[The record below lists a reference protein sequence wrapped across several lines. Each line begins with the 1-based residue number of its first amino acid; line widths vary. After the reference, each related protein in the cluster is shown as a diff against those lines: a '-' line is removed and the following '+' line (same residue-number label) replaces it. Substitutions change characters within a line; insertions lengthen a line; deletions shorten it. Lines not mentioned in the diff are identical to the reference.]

1 MENIQTYKYKDKNYK
16 LSDFQEGVGDGWEEY
31 RTALKDEEKN
41 RDALNQAYN
50 YMLDGIANGTITIKN
65 GNFYTTDKNILDNKN
80 IFGQVTYYLKSQ
92 LGKSEEYISPEE
104 KRKVDFSN
112 DAFRKNFN
120 NYVFNSDDFN
130 LNDFIEL
137 DPLDEKTGK
146 RGTVN
151 RINAIKE
158 YIDQIDFDRDF
169 KNLDEPTKARY
180 QKYIENAKKAISDN
194 NISSNEYLDLSRLF
208 GYSGSWDKIFT
219 TEETQTTL
227 NEEKKSAQKDSTQL
241 TRQQMLDNFMVN
253 EIPEF
258 TGQEESYWV
267 NPNIKLDPK
276 YTRTVIDI
284 LANMS
289 NDDIVRSLNIL
300 NDHQDADFNKISYF
314 KEAAKKM
321 KLNGARISFP
331 TNKQSRYMLMQVL
344 KNRNLLTDLGNGNYM
359 YYSNKSPY
367 ALIWDSVQKKLYK
380 KAARNVEYIV
390 KNKLNEFN
398 QTNGNTEG
406 SWYKK
411 YQQQDNTSEVESA
424 KNGGVLKA
432 SGGLNFNLAVGNNEN
447 KNIKLPNGLTI
458 QLLSSINPAKLPD
471 GGFDD
476 FNQAVIYNDEDL
488 LDSNRLKRVW
498 NKETGKY
505 ELEKRGDQ
513 AATDNISTG
522 NKLYD
527 VEGVEGS
534 QEKDENLY
542 KVSWNENWIN
552 RLMNNPKLAE
562 AFARRYMALNE
573 ATDKEQSKNWFN
585 QDGSFNYENFKK
597 QIPTNNG
604 KLFVWSD
611 GLNGIGHDV
620 YAGRVY
626 GIATGDGSVKYY
638 NHIPEGWQVSGD
650 KIKFDDITNL
660 YMLTPKSGEQKVEN
674 QDQVGELIPGKEN
687 IGDLNIKN
695 PYDDRSKENSLA
707 LLRLLRT
714 LDNNRKNANILR
726 NGITLKQYD
735 TYETY
740 SPIKGAYSIKSTLA
754 NQAADIQSR
763 MANQGFVYWK
773 QQALAN
779 SLAQSQADQYNE
791 KGIASDVQERQ
802 RTEAISRELQERN
815 LARRQQVADKNI
827 YESALYR
834 QQLASIDA
842 SRNMKD
848 HESWNTYLKQIE
860 EQLRSDRVDKQNKYE
875 DYIQKVIAGRVA
887 EKYTDKINAIQAKF
901 DAWAAENPQIA
912 KEPALLA
919 VAPEYQEYKRAMKNL
934 QNMQAADLAEVYMS
948 TTGEQIIPSNSYIW
962 KKALDKI
969 LNRTILNKNGG
980 ILIPKNKFLK

>member
-16 LSDFQEGVGDGWEEY
+16 LSDFQENVGDGWEEY

-50 YMLDGIANGTITIKN
+50 YMLDGIANGTVTIKN
-65 GNFYTTDKNILDNKN
+65 GNFYTTDQNILDNKD

-92 LGKSEEYISPEE
+92 LGKTKEYISPEE

-146 RGTVN
+146 RGTTN

-158 YIDQIDFDRDF
+158 YLDQIDFDRDF
-169 KNLDEPTKARY
+169 KNLDEPTRARY
-180 QKYIENAKKAISDN
+180 QKYIENARKAISDN
-194 NISSNEYLDLSRLF
+194 TISSNEYLDLSRLF
-208 GYSGSWDKIFT
+208 GYGGSWDKIFT
-219 TEETQTTL
+219 TEGTLTTPSQEETPTQEAPAQQTP
-227 NEEKKSAQKDSTQL
+227 QQL
-241 TRQQMLDNFMVN
+241 LDNFMVS

-258 TGQEESYWV
+258 TGQESEYELNTPKFGRYTFQIWENIMKNINNKDLV
-267 NPNIKLDPK
+267 RMMDLLNNNPNINLSNMK
-276 YTRTVIDI
+276 YVVESAKKTG
-284 LANMS
+284 
-289 NDDIVRSLNIL
+289 
-300 NDHQDADFNKISYF
+300 
-314 KEAAKKM
+314 AAK
-321 KLNGARISFP
+321 LRIAYP
-331 TNKQSRYMLMQVL
+331 NNAQSRSFVL
-344 KNRNLLTDLGNGNYM
+344 NTMKYRNLLTKIGDGLYM
-359 YYSNKSPY
+359 YYSNRSPY
-367 ALIWDSVQKKLYK
+367 ALIWDEKQNKLYK

-390 KNKLNEFN
+390 KSKLNEFN

-411 YQQQDNTSEVESA
+411 YQQPDNTSEVESA

-432 SGGLNFNLAVGNNEN
+432 SGGLNFNLAVGNNTS
-447 KNIKLPNGLTI
+447 KDLKLPNGLTI
-458 QLLSSINPAKLPD
+458 PLLSGINPAKLPE

-476 FNQAVIYNDEDL
+476 FNQAVTYDDEDL
-488 LDSNRLKRVW
+488 LDSKRLKRVW

-505 ELEKRGDQ
+505 ELTERGDQ

-527 VEGVEGS
+527 VEGVDGS

-552 RLMNNPKLAE
+552 RLMNDPKLAE
-562 AFARRYMALNE
+562 AYVRRYISLNGVNG
-573 ATDKEQSKNWFN
+573 DKFKQLWFN
-585 QDGSFNYENFKK
+585 PDDTFNHENFKK
-597 QIPTNNG
+597 AIPRGDKNIHI
-604 KLFVWSD
+604 WSE
-611 GLNGIGHDV
+611 GLNGTGHDV
-620 YAGRVY
+620 YAGRMY
-626 GIATGDGSVKYY
+626 GIATGDGGVKYY
-638 NHIPEGWQVSGD
+638 KNIPEGWQVTGD
-650 KIKFDDITNL
+650 KIKYDDITNL
-660 YMLTPKSGEQKVEN
+660 YMLTPKSEEQQVTD
-674 QDQVGELIPGKEN
+674 QDKTEKKIQDEDN
-687 IGDLNIKN
+687 IEDLKIQN
-695 PYDDRSKENSLA
+695 PYDDRTKENSLA
-707 LLRLLRT
+707 LLRLIRT
-714 LDNNRKNANILR
+714 LDNNIKNAGILK
-726 NGITLKQYD
+726 NGTTLKQYD
-735 TYETY
+735 TYATY
-740 SPIKGAYSIKSTLA
+740 TPIEGAYSIKSTLA

-763 MANQGFVYWK
+763 MANQGFVDWK

-827 YESALYR
+827 DENALYR

-848 HESWNTYLKQIE
+848 HESWDTYLKQIE
-860 EQLRSDRVDKQNKYE
+860 EQMRSDRMDKQNKYE

-912 KEPALLA
+912 KEPTLLA
-919 VAPEYQEYKRAMKNL
+919 AAPEYQEYKIAMKNL
-934 QNMQAADLAEVYMS
+934 QNMQAANLAEVYMS
-948 TTGEQIIPSNSYIW
+948 TTGEQPIPRNPHIW
-962 KKALDKI
+962 DKALKI
-969 LNRTILNKNGG
+969 LNHTTLSKNGG
-980 ILIPKNKFLK
+980 VLIPKKKFLK

>member
-50 YMLDGIANGTITIKN
+50 YMLDGIANGTVTIKN
-65 GNFYTTDKNILDNKN
+65 GNFYTTDQNILNNKD

-130 LNDFIEL
+130 LNDFVEL
-137 DPLDEKTGK
+137 DPLDEKTEK

-158 YIDQIDFDRDF
+158 YLDQIDFDRDF
-169 KNLDEPTKARY
+169 KNLDESTKARY

-194 NISSNEYLDLSRLF
+194 TISSNEYLDLSRLF
-208 GYSGSWDKIFT
+208 GYGGQWNKIFT
-219 TEETQTTL
+219 TEGTL
-227 NEEKKSAQKDSTQL
+227 EEPDKEKKPARENLEQRTP
-241 TRQQMLDNFMVN
+241 QQMLDNFMVN

-258 TGQEESYWV
+258 TGQESEYELNTPKFGKYTFQIWENIMKNINNKDLV
-267 NPNIKLDPK
+267 RIMDLLNDNPNINLSNMK
-276 YTRTVIDI
+276 YVVESAKKTG
-284 LANMS
+284 
-289 NDDIVRSLNIL
+289 
-300 NDHQDADFNKISYF
+300 
-314 KEAAKKM
+314 AAK
-321 KLNGARISFP
+321 LRIAYP
-331 TNKQSRYMLMQVL
+331 NNAQSRSFVL
-344 KNRNLLTDLGNGNYM
+344 NTMKYRNLLTKIRDGLYM
-359 YYSNKSPY
+359 YYSNRSPY
-367 ALIWDSVQKKLYK
+367 ALIWDEKQNKLYK

-390 KNKLNEFN
+390 KSKLNEFN

-411 YQQQDNTSEVESA
+411 YQQPDNASEVESA

-432 SGGLNFNLAVGNNEN
+432 SGGLNFNLAVGNNED
-447 KNIKLPNGLTI
+447 KNIKLPNGLI
-458 QLLSSINPAKLPD
+458 IPLLSSINPAKLPE

-505 ELEKRGDQ
+505 ELTKRGDQ

-562 AFARRYMALNE
+562 AYARRYISLNGVNG
-573 ATDKEQSKNWFN
+573 DKFKQLWFN
-585 QDGSFNYENFKK
+585 PDDTFNHENFKK
-597 QIPTNNG
+597 AIPRGDENIHI
-604 KLFVWSD
+604 WSE
-611 GLNGIGHDV
+611 GLNGTGHDV

-638 NHIPEGWQVSGD
+638 NHIPEGWQVTGD

-660 YMLTPKSGEQKVEN
+660 YMLTPKSGEQKVE
-674 QDQVGELIPGKEN
+674 DQTKKKIPSKEN
-687 IGDLNIKN
+687 IQDLNIKN

-707 LLRLLRT
+707 LLRLIKT
-714 LDNNRKNANILR
+714 LDNNRKNAGILR
-726 NGITLKQYD
+726 DGTTPKQYD

-740 SPIKGAYSIKSTLA
+740 APIKGAYSIKSTLA
-754 NQAADIQSR
+754 NQAANIRSQI
-763 MANQGFVYWK
+763 ANQGFVDWK

-815 LARRQQVADKNI
+815 LARRQEVADKNI
-827 YESALYR
+827 NESALYR

-848 HESWNTYLKQIE
+848 HESWDTYLKQIE

-875 DYIQKVIAGRVA
+875 ELIQKVIAGRVA

-901 DAWAAENPQIA
+901 DTWAAENPQIA

-919 VAPEYQEYKRAMKNL
+919 VAPEYKEYKRAMKNL
-934 QNMQAADLAEVYMS
+934 QNMRAADLAEVYMS
-948 TTGEQIIPSNSYIW
+948 TIGKQTIPNNSYIW
-962 KKALDKI
+962 KKALDNI

>member
-1 MENIQTYKYKDKNYK
+1 MENIQTYKYKNKNYK
-16 LSDFQEGVGDGWEEY
+16 LSDFQENVGDGWEEY

-41 RDALNQAYN
+41 RDTLNQAYN
-50 YMLDGIANGTITIKN
+50 YMLDGIANGTVTIKN
-65 GNFYTTDKNILDNKN
+65 GNFYTTDQNILDNKD

-130 LNDFIEL
+130 LNDFVEL

-146 RGTVN
+146 RGTTN

-158 YIDQIDFDRDF
+158 YLDQIDFDRDF
-169 KNLDEPTKARY
+169 KNLDEPTKIRY

-194 NISSNEYLDLSRLF
+194 TISSNEYLDLSRLF
-208 GYSGSWDKIFT
+208 GYGGQWNKIFT
-219 TEETQTTL
+219 TEGTLSEPDKEETPAQEAPAQQTP
-227 NEEKKSAQKDSTQL
+227 
-241 TRQQMLDNFMVN
+241 QQMLDNFMVN

-258 TGQEESYWV
+258 TGQESEYELNTPKFGKYTFQIWENIMKNINNKDLV
-267 NPNIKLDPK
+267 RMMDLLNDNPNINLSNMK
-276 YTRTVIDI
+276 YVVESAKKTG
-284 LANMS
+284 
-289 NDDIVRSLNIL
+289 
-300 NDHQDADFNKISYF
+300 
-314 KEAAKKM
+314 AAK
-321 KLNGARISFP
+321 LRIAYP
-331 TNKQSRYMLMQVL
+331 DNAQSRSFVL
-344 KNRNLLTDLGNGNYM
+344 NTMKYRNLLTKIGDGLYM
-359 YYSNKSPY
+359 YYSNRSPY
-367 ALIWDSVQKKLYK
+367 ALIWDEKQNKLYK

-390 KNKLNEFN
+390 KSKLNEFN

-411 YQQQDNTSEVESA
+411 YQQPDNTSEVESA

-432 SGGLNFNLAVGNNEN
+432 QYGLNFNLAVGNNEN

-458 QLLSSINPAKLPD
+458 PLLSSINPAKLPK

-505 ELEKRGDQ
+505 ELAKRGDK
-513 AATDNISTG
+513 ATTDNISTG

-562 AFARRYMALNE
+562 AYVRRYISLNGVNG
-573 ATDKEQSKNWFN
+573 DKFKQLWFN
-585 QDGSFNYENFKK
+585 PDDTFNHENFKK
-597 QIPTNNG
+597 AIPRG
-604 KLFVWSD
+604 DEKIHIWSE
-611 GLNGIGHDV
+611 GLNGTGHDV

-626 GIATGDGSVKYY
+626 GIATGNGSVKYY

-674 QDQVGELIPGKEN
+674 QDQEGERIQGKEN
-687 IGDLNIKN
+687 IKDLNIKN

-707 LLRLLRT
+707 LLRLIKT

-726 NGITLKQYD
+726 NGTTLKQYD

-740 SPIKGAYSIKSTLA
+740 APIKGAYSIKSTLA

-763 MANQGFVYWK
+763 MANQGFIDWK

-815 LARRQQVADKNI
+815 LARRQEVADKNI
-827 YESALYR
+827 NESALYR

-848 HESWNTYLKQIE
+848 HESWDTYLKQIE

-919 VAPEYQEYKRAMKNL
+919 VAPEYQEYKRAIKNL

-948 TTGEQIIPSNSYIW
+948 TTGEQTIPSNSHIW
-962 KKALDKI
+962 KKALDNI

>member
-1 MENIQTYKYKDKNYK
+1 MENIQTYKYKNKNYK

-50 YMLDGIANGTITIKN
+50 YMLDGIANGTVTIKN
-65 GNFYTTDKNILDNKN
+65 GNFYTTDQNILNNKD

-158 YIDQIDFDRDF
+158 YLDQIDFDRDF

-194 NISSNEYLDLSRLF
+194 TISSNEYLDLSRLF
-208 GYSGSWDKIFT
+208 GYGGQWNKIFT
-219 TEETQTTL
+219 TEGTPAEPDKEETPEQQAPVQQT
-227 NEEKKSAQKDSTQL
+227 Q
-241 TRQQMLDNFMVN
+241 QQMLDNFMVN

-258 TGQEESYWV
+258 TGQESEYELNTPKFGRYTFQIWENIMKNINNKDLV
-267 NPNIKLDPK
+267 RMMDLLNDNPNINLSNMK
-276 YTRTVIDI
+276 YVVESAKKTG
-284 LANMS
+284 
-289 NDDIVRSLNIL
+289 
-300 NDHQDADFNKISYF
+300 
-314 KEAAKKM
+314 AAK
-321 KLNGARISFP
+321 LRIAYP
-331 TNKQSRYMLMQVL
+331 NNAQSRSFVL
-344 KNRNLLTDLGNGNYM
+344 NTMKYRNLLTKIGDGLYM
-359 YYSNKSPY
+359 YYSNRSPY
-367 ALIWDSVQKKLYK
+367 ALIWDEKQNKLYK

-390 KNKLNEFN
+390 KSKLNEFN

-411 YQQQDNTSEVESA
+411 YQQPDNTSEVESA

-458 QLLSSINPAKLPD
+458 PLLSSINPAKLPD

-498 NKETGKY
+498 NKETEKY
-505 ELEKRGDQ
+505 ELAKRGDQ

-674 QDQVGELIPGKEN
+674 QDQEVEQIQDKEN
-687 IGDLNIKN
+687 IEDLNIKN

-707 LLRLLRT
+707 LLRLIKT

-726 NGITLKQYD
+726 NGTTLKQYD
-735 TYETY
+735 TYATY
-740 SPIKGAYSIKSTLA
+740 APIKGAYSIKSTLA

-763 MANQGFVYWK
+763 IANQGFIDWK

-815 LARRQQVADKNI
+815 LARRQDVADRNI
-827 YESALYR
+827 NESALYR

-848 HESWNTYLKQIE
+848 HESWDTYLKQIE

-948 TTGEQIIPSNSYIW
+948 TTGEQTIPSNSHIW
-962 KKALDKI
+962 KKALDNI

>member
-50 YMLDGIANGTITIKN
+50 YMLDGIANGTVTIKN
-65 GNFYTTDKNILDNKN
+65 GNFYTTDQNILNNKD

-104 KRKVDFSN
+104 KRKVNFSN

-130 LNDFIEL
+130 LNDFVEL
-137 DPLDEKTGK
+137 DPMDEKTGK
-146 RGTVN
+146 RGTTN

-158 YIDQIDFDRDF
+158 YLDQIDFDRDF

-194 NISSNEYLDLSRLF
+194 TISSNEYLDLSRLF
-208 GYSGSWDKIFT
+208 GYGGQWNKIFT
-219 TEETQTTL
+219 TEGTPAEPDKEETPAQQAPVQQT
-227 NEEKKSAQKDSTQL
+227 Q
-241 TRQQMLDNFMVN
+241 QQMLDNFMVN

-258 TGQEESYWV
+258 TGQESEYELNTPKFGRYTFQIWENIMKNINNKDLV
-267 NPNIKLDPK
+267 RMMDLLNDNPNINLSNMK
-276 YTRTVIDI
+276 YVVESAKKTG
-284 LANMS
+284 
-289 NDDIVRSLNIL
+289 
-300 NDHQDADFNKISYF
+300 
-314 KEAAKKM
+314 AAK
-321 KLNGARISFP
+321 LRIAYP
-331 TNKQSRYMLMQVL
+331 NNAQSRSFVL
-344 KNRNLLTDLGNGNYM
+344 NTMKYRNLLTKIGDGLYM
-359 YYSNKSPY
+359 YYSNRSPY
-367 ALIWDSVQKKLYK
+367 ALIWDEKQNKLYK

-390 KNKLNEFN
+390 KSKLNEFN

-411 YQQQDNTSEVESA
+411 YQQPDNTSEVESA

-432 SGGLNFNLAVGNNEN
+432 SGGLNFNLAVGNNET
-447 KNIKLPNGLTI
+447 KDLKLPNGLTI
-458 QLLSSINPAKLPD
+458 PLLSSINPAKLPE

-488 LDSNRLKRVW
+488 LDSNRLKRIW

-505 ELEKRGDQ
+505 ELAKRGDQ

-552 RLMNNPKLAE
+552 RLMNNSKLAE
-562 AFARRYMALNE
+562 AFARRYISLNGVNG
-573 ATDKEQSKNWFN
+573 DKFKQLWFN
-585 QDGSFNYENFKK
+585 PDDTFNYENFKK
-597 QIPTNNG
+597 AIPRG
-604 KLFVWSD
+604 GEKIHIWSE
-611 GLNGIGHDV
+611 GLNGTGHDV

-674 QDQVGELIPGKEN
+674 QDQEGERIPDKEN
-687 IGDLNIKN
+687 IEDLNIKN

-707 LLRLLRT
+707 LLRLIKT

-740 SPIKGAYSIKSTLA
+740 APIKGAYSIKSTLA

-763 MANQGFVYWK
+763 MANQGFVDWK

-802 RTEAISRELQERN
+802 RTESISRELQERN
-815 LARRQQVADKNI
+815 LARRQEVADKNI
-827 YESALYR
+827 NESALYR

-848 HESWNTYLKQIE
+848 HESWDTYLKQIE

-912 KEPALLA
+912 KEPTLLA

-934 QNMQAADLAEVYMS
+934 QNMQAANLAEVYMS
-948 TTGEQIIPSNSYIW
+948 TTGEQTIPSNSHIW
-962 KKALDKI
+962 KKALDNI
-969 LNRTILNKNGG
+969 INHKNGG

>member
-50 YMLDGIANGTITIKN
+50 YMLDGIANGTVTIKN
-65 GNFYTTDKNILDNKN
+65 GNFYTTDQNILNNKD

-146 RGTVN
+146 RGTTN

-158 YIDQIDFDRDF
+158 YLDQIDFDRDF
-169 KNLDEPTKARY
+169 KNLDEQTRARY

-194 NISSNEYLDLSRLF
+194 TISSNEYLDLSRLF
-208 GYSGSWDKIFT
+208 GYGGQWNKIFT
-219 TEETQTTL
+219 TEGTLSEPDKEETPAQEAPVQQTP
-227 NEEKKSAQKDSTQL
+227 
-241 TRQQMLDNFMVN
+241 QQMLDNFMIN

-258 TGQEESYWV
+258 TGQESEYELNTPKFGRYTFQIWENIMKNINNKDLV
-267 NPNIKLDPK
+267 RMMDLLNDNPNINLSNMK
-276 YTRTVIDI
+276 YVVESAKKTG
-284 LANMS
+284 
-289 NDDIVRSLNIL
+289 
-300 NDHQDADFNKISYF
+300 
-314 KEAAKKM
+314 AAK
-321 KLNGARISFP
+321 LRIAYP
-331 TNKQSRYMLMQVL
+331 DNAQSRSFVL
-344 KNRNLLTDLGNGNYM
+344 NTMKYRNLLTKIGDGLYM
-359 YYSNKSPY
+359 YYSNRSPY
-367 ALIWDSVQKKLYK
+367 ALIWDEKQNKLYK

-390 KNKLNEFN
+390 RSKLNEFN

-411 YQQQDNTSEVESA
+411 YQQPDNTSEVESA

-432 SGGLNFNLAVGNNEN
+432 SGGLNFNLAVGNNET
-447 KNIKLPNGLTI
+447 KDLKLPNGLTI
-458 QLLSSINPAKLPD
+458 PLLSSINPAKLPD

-505 ELEKRGDQ
+505 ELAKRGDQ

-562 AFARRYMALNE
+562 AYTRRYISLNGVNG
-573 ATDKEQSKNWFN
+573 DKFKQLWFN
-585 QDGSFNYENFKK
+585 PDNTFNHENFKK
-597 QIPTNNG
+597 TIPRG
-604 KLFVWSD
+604 DEKIHIWSE
-611 GLNGIGHDV
+611 GLNGAGHDV

-660 YMLTPKSGEQKVEN
+660 YMLIPKSGEQKVEN
-674 QDQVGELIPGKEN
+674 QDQAGKRIPGKEN
-687 IGDLNIKN
+687 IKDLNIKN

-707 LLRLLRT
+707 LLRLIKT

-726 NGITLKQYD
+726 SGTTLKQYD

-740 SPIKGAYSIKSTLA
+740 APIKGAYSIKSTLA

-763 MANQGFVYWK
+763 MANQGFVDWK

-815 LARRQQVADKNI
+815 LARRQEVANKNI
-827 YESALYR
+827 DENALYR

-848 HESWNTYLKQIE
+848 HESWDTYLKQIE
-860 EQLRSDRVDKQNKYE
+860 EQLRSDRVDKQNKYD
-875 DYIQKVIAGRVA
+875 DYIQKVVAGRVA

-901 DAWAAENPQIA
+901 DTWAAENPQIA

-948 TTGEQIIPSNSYIW
+948 TTGEQTIPSNSHIW
-962 KKALDKI
+962 KKALDNI

>member
-1 MENIQTYKYKDKNYK
+1 MENIQTYKYKNKNYK

-50 YMLDGIANGTITIKN
+50 YMLDGIASGTVTIKN
-65 GNFYTTDKNILDNKN
+65 GNFYTTDQNILDNKD

-104 KRKVDFSN
+104 KRKVNFSN

-130 LNDFIEL
+130 LNDFVEL

-158 YIDQIDFDRDF
+158 YLDQIDFDRDF

-194 NISSNEYLDLSRLF
+194 TISSNEYLDLSRLF
-208 GYSGSWDKIFT
+208 GYGGQWNKIFT
-219 TEETQTTL
+219 TEGTPAEQDK
-227 NEEKKSAQKDSTQL
+227 EKMPAQEDPTQL
-241 TRQQMLDNFMVN
+241 TPQQMLDNFMVN

-258 TGQEESYWV
+258 TGQESEYELNTPKFGRYTFQIWENIMKNINNKDLV
-267 NPNIKLDPK
+267 RMMDLLNDNPNINLSNMK
-276 YTRTVIDI
+276 YVVESAKKTG
-284 LANMS
+284 
-289 NDDIVRSLNIL
+289 
-300 NDHQDADFNKISYF
+300 
-314 KEAAKKM
+314 AAK
-321 KLNGARISFP
+321 LRIAYP
-331 TNKQSRYMLMQVL
+331 DNAQSRSFVL
-344 KNRNLLTDLGNGNYM
+344 NTMKYRNLLTKIGDGLYM
-359 YYSNKSPY
+359 YYSNRSPY
-367 ALIWDSVQKKLYK
+367 ALIWDEKQNKLYK

-390 KNKLNEFN
+390 KSKLNEFN

-411 YQQQDNTSEVESA
+411 YQQPDNTSEVESA

-432 SGGLNFNLAVGNNEN
+432 SGGLNFNLAVGNNED

-458 QLLSSINPAKLPD
+458 PLLSSINPAKFPK
-471 GGFDD
+471 GGFDN

-498 NKETGKY
+498 NKETEKY
-505 ELEKRGDQ
+505 ELAKRGDQ

-626 GIATGDGSVKYY
+626 GIASGDGSVKYY

-674 QDQVGELIPGKEN
+674 QDQAGERIPSKEN
-687 IGDLNIKN
+687 IEDLNIKN

-707 LLRLLRT
+707 LLRLIKT

-726 NGITLKQYD
+726 NGATPKQYD
-735 TYETY
+735 TYATY
-740 SPIKGAYSIKSTLA
+740 APIKGAYSIKSTLA
-754 NQAADIQSR
+754 NQAANIRSQ
-763 MANQGFVYWK
+763 MANQGFVDWK

-815 LARRQQVADKNI
+815 LARRQEVSDKNI
-827 YESALYR
+827 NESALYR

-848 HESWNTYLKQIE
+848 HESWDTYLKQIE

-887 EKYTDKINAIQAKF
+887 EKYTNKINAIQAKF

-912 KEPALLA
+912 KEPTLLA

-948 TTGEQIIPSNSYIW
+948 TTGEQTIPSNSHIW
-962 KKALDKI
+962 KKALDNI

>member
-31 RTALKDEEKN
+31 RTALKDEEEN

-50 YMLDGIANGTITIKN
+50 YMLDGIANGTVTIKN
-65 GNFYTTDKNILDNKN
+65 GNFYTTDQNILDNKD

-146 RGTVN
+146 RGTTN

-158 YIDQIDFDRDF
+158 YLDQIDFDRDF
-169 KNLDEPTKARY
+169 KNLDEPTRARY

-194 NISSNEYLDLSRLF
+194 TISSNEYLDLSRLF
-208 GYSGSWDKIFT
+208 GYGGQWNKIFT
-219 TEETQTTL
+219 TEGTLSEPDKEEAPAQQDPAQQTQ
-227 NEEKKSAQKDSTQL
+227 
-241 TRQQMLDNFMVN
+241 QQMLDNFMVN

-267 NPNIKLDPK
+267 NPDIKLDPK

-390 KNKLNEFN
+390 RSKLNEFN

-411 YQQQDNTSEVESA
+411 YQQPDNTSEVESA

-432 SGGLNFNLAVGNNEN
+432 QYGLNFNLAVGNNED

-458 QLLSSINPAKLPD
+458 PLLSSINPAKLPD

-505 ELEKRGDQ
+505 ELAKRGDQ

-562 AFARRYMALNE
+562 AFARRYISLNGVNG
-573 ATDKEQSKNWFN
+573 DKFKQLWFN
-585 QDGSFNYENFKK
+585 PDDTFNHENFKK
-597 QIPTNNG
+597 AIPRG
-604 KLFVWSD
+604 DEKIHIWSE
-611 GLNGIGHDV
+611 GLNGTGHDV

-626 GIATGDGSVKYY
+626 GIATGNGNIKYY
-638 NHIPEGWQVSGD
+638 NHIPKGWQVSGD

-660 YMLTPKSGEQKVEN
+660 YMLTKEGERI
-674 QDQVGELIPGKEN
+674 QDKEN
-687 IGDLNIKN
+687 IKDLNIKN

-707 LLRLLRT
+707 LLRLINT
-714 LDNNRKNANILR
+714 LNNNRKNANILR
-726 NGITLKQYD
+726 DGTTLTQYD

-740 SPIKGAYSIKSTLA
+740 APIKGAYSVKSTLA

-763 MANQGFVYWK
+763 IANQGFVDWK

-815 LARRQQVADKNI
+815 LARRQEVADKNI
-827 YESALYR
+827 NESALYR
-834 QQLASIDA
+834 QKLASIDA

-848 HESWNTYLKQIE
+848 HESLDTYLKQIE

-875 DYIQKVIAGRVA
+875 ELIQKVVAGRVA

-919 VAPEYQEYKRAMKNL
+919 VAPEYQEYKRAIKNL
-934 QNMQAADLAEVYMS
+934 QNMRAADLAEVYMS
-948 TTGEQIIPSNSYIW
+948 VTGEQKIPRNLHIW
-962 KKALDKI
+962 KKALDNI
-969 LNRTILNKNGG
+969 LNGTILNKNGG
-980 ILIPKNKFLK
+980 VLIPKNKFLK

>member
-16 LSDFQEGVGDGWEEY
+16 LSDFQENVGDGWEEY

-50 YMLDGIANGTITIKN
+50 YMLDGIANGTVTIKN
-65 GNFYTTDKNILDNKN
+65 GNFYTTDQNILDNKD

-92 LGKSEEYISPEE
+92 LGKTKEYISPEE

-130 LNDFIEL
+130 LKEFIEK
-137 DPLDEKTGK
+137 DQPDAKTGK
-146 RGTVN
+146 RAKTN
-151 RINAIKE
+151 RIGIIKE
-158 YIDQIDFDRDF
+158 YLDQIDFDRDF
-169 KNLDEPTKARY
+169 KNLDDPTREKY
-180 QKYIENAKKAISDN
+180 QKYIQNVRNAIQN
-194 NISSNEYLDLSRLF
+194 GTIESNEYLDLSRLF
-208 GYSGSWDKIFT
+208 GYGGSWDKIFT
-219 TEETQTTL
+219 TEGTLTTPSKEESPTKEAPAQQTP
-227 NEEKKSAQKDSTQL
+227 QQL
-241 TRQQMLDNFMVN
+241 LDNFMVS

-258 TGQEESYWV
+258 TGQESEYELNTPKFGRYTFQIWENIMKNINNKDLV
-267 NPNIKLDPK
+267 RMMDLLNDNPNINLSNMK
-276 YTRTVIDI
+276 YVVESAKKTG
-284 LANMS
+284 
-289 NDDIVRSLNIL
+289 
-300 NDHQDADFNKISYF
+300 
-314 KEAAKKM
+314 AAK
-321 KLNGARISFP
+321 LRIAYP
-331 TNKQSRYMLMQVL
+331 NNAQSRSFVL
-344 KNRNLLTDLGNGNYM
+344 NTMKYRNLLTKIGDGLYM
-359 YYSNKSPY
+359 YYSNRSPY
-367 ALIWDSVQKKLYK
+367 ALIWDEKQNKLYK

-390 KNKLNEFN
+390 KSKLNEFN

-411 YQQQDNTSEVESA
+411 YQQPDNTSEVESA

-432 SGGLNFNLAVGNNEN
+432 SGGLNFNLAVGNNTS
-447 KNIKLPNGLTI
+447 KDLKLPNGLTI
-458 QLLSSINPAKLPD
+458 PLLSSINPAKLPE

-476 FNQAVIYNDEDL
+476 FNQAVTYDDEDL
-488 LDSNRLKRVW
+488 LDSKRLKRVW

-505 ELEKRGDQ
+505 ELTERGDQ

-527 VEGVEGS
+527 VEGVDGS

-552 RLMNNPKLAE
+552 RLMNDPKLAE

-585 QDGSFNYENFKK
+585 QEGSFNYENFKK

-620 YAGRVY
+620 YVGRIY
-626 GIATGDGSVKYY
+626 GIATGDGKVKYY
-638 NHIPEGWQVSGD
+638 NHIPEGWQITGD
-650 KIKFDDITNL
+650 KIKYDDITNL
-660 YMLTPKSGEQKVEN
+660 YMLTPKSGEKQVVD
-674 QDQVGELIPGKEN
+674 QDKTGEKIPDKDN
-687 IGDLNIKN
+687 IEDLKIQN
-695 PYDDRSKENSLA
+695 PYDDRTKENSLA
-707 LLRLLRT
+707 LLRLIRT
-714 LDNNRKNANILR
+714 LDNNRKNAGILK
-726 NGITLKQYD
+726 NGTTLIQHD
-735 TYETY
+735 TYASY
-740 SPIKGAYSIKSTLA
+740 APIKGAYSIKSTLA

-763 MANQGFVYWK
+763 MANQGFVDWK

-779 SLAQSQADQYNE
+779 SLAQSQASQYND

-802 RTEAISRELQERN
+802 RTEAVSRELQEKN
-815 LARRQQVADKNI
+815 LARRQEVADKNI
-827 YESALYR
+827 DANALYR

-848 HESWNTYLKQIE
+848 HESWDTYLKQIE
-860 EQLRSDRVDKQNKYE
+860 EQMRSDRVDKQNKYE

-887 EKYTDKINAIQAKF
+887 EKYTDKVNAIQAKF

-912 KEPALLA
+912 KEPTLLA
-919 VAPEYQEYKRAMKNL
+919 AAPEYHEYKRAMKNL
-934 QNMQAADLAEVYMS
+934 QNMQAADLAEIYMS
-948 TTGEQIIPSNSYIW
+948 TTGEQTIPSNSHIW
-962 KKALDKI
+962 KKALDNI

>member
-50 YMLDGIANGTITIKN
+50 YMLDGIANGTVTIKN
-65 GNFYTTDKNILDNKN
+65 GNFYTTDQNILNNKD

-130 LNDFIEL
+130 LNDFVEL

-146 RGTVN
+146 RGTTN

-158 YIDQIDFDRDF
+158 YLDQIDFDRDF

-194 NISSNEYLDLSRLF
+194 TISSNEYLDLSRLF
-208 GYSGSWDKIFT
+208 GYGGQWNKIFT
-219 TEETQTTL
+219 TEGTPAEPDKEETQ
-227 NEEKKSAQKDSTQL
+227 AQQAPAKQTP
-241 TRQQMLDNFMVN
+241 QQMLDNFMVN

-258 TGQEESYWV
+258 TGQESEYELNTPKFGRYTFQIWENIMKNINNKDLV
-267 NPNIKLDPK
+267 RMMDLLNDNPNINLSNMK
-276 YTRTVIDI
+276 YVVESAKKTG
-284 LANMS
+284 
-289 NDDIVRSLNIL
+289 
-300 NDHQDADFNKISYF
+300 
-314 KEAAKKM
+314 AAK
-321 KLNGARISFP
+321 LRIAYP
-331 TNKQSRYMLMQVL
+331 DNAQSRSFVL
-344 KNRNLLTDLGNGNYM
+344 NTMKYRNLLTKIGDGLYM
-359 YYSNKSPY
+359 YYSNRSPY
-367 ALIWDSVQKKLYK
+367 ALIWDEKQNKLYK

-390 KNKLNEFN
+390 KSKLNEFN

-411 YQQQDNTSEVESA
+411 YQQPDNTSEVESA

-458 QLLSSINPAKLPD
+458 PLLSSINPAKLPD

-498 NKETGKY
+498 DKETGKY
-505 ELEKRGDQ
+505 ELTKRGDQ

-562 AFARRYMALNE
+562 AFARRYISLNGVNG
-573 ATDKEQSKNWFN
+573 DKFKQLWFN
-585 QDGSFNYENFKK
+585 PDDTFNHENFKK
-597 QIPTNNG
+597 AIPRG
-604 KLFVWSD
+604 DEKIHIWSE
-611 GLNGIGHDV
+611 GLNGTGHDV

-638 NHIPEGWQVSGD
+638 NYIPEGWQISGD

-674 QDQVGELIPGKEN
+674 QDQAGERIPGKEN
-687 IGDLNIKN
+687 IKDLNIKN

-707 LLRLLRT
+707 LLRLIKT

-726 NGITLKQYD
+726 NGTTLKQYD
-735 TYETY
+735 TYATY
-740 SPIKGAYSIKSTLA
+740 APIKGAYSIKSTLA

-763 MANQGFVYWK
+763 MANQGFVDWK

-802 RTEAISRELQERN
+802 RTEAISRELQEEN
-815 LARRQQVADKNI
+815 LARRQEVANKNI
-827 YESALYR
+827 YENALYR

-848 HESWNTYLKQIE
+848 HESWDTYLKQIE

-887 EKYTDKINAIQAKF
+887 EKYTNKINAIQAKF

-948 TTGEQIIPSNSYIW
+948 TTGEKTISSNSHIW
-962 KKALDKI
+962 KKALDNI

-980 ILIPKNKFLK
+980 VLIPKNKFLK

>member
-50 YMLDGIANGTITIKN
+50 YMLDGIANGTVTIKN
-65 GNFYTTDKNILDNKN
+65 GNFYTTDQNILDNKD

-146 RGTVN
+146 RGTTN

-158 YIDQIDFDRDF
+158 YLDQIDFDRDF

-194 NISSNEYLDLSRLF
+194 TISSNEYLDLSRLF
-208 GYSGSWDKIFT
+208 GYGGQWDKIFT
-219 TEETQTTL
+219 TEGTLAEPDKEETPAQQSAVQQTP
-227 NEEKKSAQKDSTQL
+227 
-241 TRQQMLDNFMVN
+241 QQMLDNFMVN

-258 TGQEESYWV
+258 TGQESEYELNTPKFGRYTFQIWENIMKNINNKDLV
-267 NPNIKLDPK
+267 RMMDLLNDNPNINLSNMK
-276 YTRTVIDI
+276 YVVESAKKTG
-284 LANMS
+284 
-289 NDDIVRSLNIL
+289 
-300 NDHQDADFNKISYF
+300 
-314 KEAAKKM
+314 AAK
-321 KLNGARISFP
+321 LRIAYP
-331 TNKQSRYMLMQVL
+331 NNAQSRSFVL
-344 KNRNLLTDLGNGNYM
+344 NTMKYRNLLTKIGDGLYM
-359 YYSNKSPY
+359 YYSNRSPY
-367 ALIWDSVQKKLYK
+367 ALIWDEKQNKLYK

-390 KNKLNEFN
+390 KSKLNEFN

-432 SGGLNFNLAVGNNEN
+432 SGGLNFNLAVGNNED

-458 QLLSSINPAKLPD
+458 PLLSSINPAKLPD

-505 ELEKRGDQ
+505 ELAKRGDQ

-562 AFARRYMALNE
+562 AFARRYISLNGVNG
-573 ATDKEQSKNWFN
+573 DKFKQLWFN
-585 QDGSFNYENFKK
+585 PDDTFNHENFKK
-597 QIPTNNG
+597 AIPRG
-604 KLFVWSD
+604 DEKIHIWSE
-611 GLNGIGHDV
+611 GLNGTGHDV

-638 NHIPEGWQVSGD
+638 NHIPEGWQISGD

-674 QDQVGELIPGKEN
+674 QDQAGERIPGKEN
-687 IGDLNIKN
+687 IKDLNIKN

-707 LLRLLRT
+707 LLRLIKT

-735 TYETY
+735 TYATY
-740 SPIKGAYSIKSTLA
+740 APIKGAYSIKSTLA

-763 MANQGFVYWK
+763 MANQGFVDWK

-815 LARRQQVADKNI
+815 LARRQDVADKNI
-827 YESALYR
+827 NESALYR

-848 HESWNTYLKQIE
+848 HESWDTYLKQIE

-887 EKYTDKINAIQAKF
+887 EKYTNKINAIQAKF

-912 KEPALLA
+912 KEPNLLA
-919 VAPEYQEYKRAMKNL
+919 VAPEYQEYKRAIKNL

-948 TTGEQIIPSNSYIW
+948 TTGEQTIPSNSHIW
-962 KKALDKI
+962 KKALDNI

>member
-16 LSDFQEGVGDGWEEY
+16 LSDFQESVGDGWEEY

-50 YMLDGIANGTITIKN
+50 YMLDGIANGTVTIKN
-65 GNFYTTDKNILDNKN
+65 GNFYTTDQNILNNKD

-146 RGTVN
+146 RGTTN

-158 YIDQIDFDRDF
+158 YLDQIDFDRDF
-169 KNLDEPTKARY
+169 KNLDEPTKERY

-194 NISSNEYLDLSRLF
+194 TISSNEYLDLSRLF
-208 GYSGSWDKIFT
+208 GYGGQWNKIFT
-219 TEETQTTL
+219 TEGTLAEPGKEETPAQEAPAQQTP
-227 NEEKKSAQKDSTQL
+227 
-241 TRQQMLDNFMVN
+241 QQMLDNFMVN

-258 TGQEESYWV
+258 TGQESEYELNTPKFGKYTFQIWENIMKNINNKDLV
-267 NPNIKLDPK
+267 RMMDLLNDNPNINLSNMK
-276 YTRTVIDI
+276 YVVESAKKTG
-284 LANMS
+284 
-289 NDDIVRSLNIL
+289 
-300 NDHQDADFNKISYF
+300 
-314 KEAAKKM
+314 AAK
-321 KLNGARISFP
+321 LRIAYP
-331 TNKQSRYMLMQVL
+331 NNAQSRSFVL
-344 KNRNLLTDLGNGNYM
+344 NTMKYRNLLTKIGDGLYM
-359 YYSNKSPY
+359 YYSNRSPY
-367 ALIWDSVQKKLYK
+367 ALIWDEKQNKLYK

-390 KNKLNEFN
+390 KSKLNEFN

-406 SWYKK
+406 NWYKK

-432 SGGLNFNLAVGNNEN
+432 QYGLNFNLAVGNNET
-447 KNIKLPNGLTI
+447 KDLKLPNGLTI
-458 QLLSSINPAKLPD
+458 PLLSSINPAKLPK

-476 FNQAVIYNDEDL
+476 FNKAVIYNDEDL

-498 NKETGKY
+498 NKETEKY
-505 ELEKRGDQ
+505 ELAKRGDQ

-562 AFARRYMALNE
+562 AFARRYISLNGVNG
-573 ATDKEQSKNWFN
+573 DKFKQLWFN
-585 QDGSFNYENFKK
+585 PDDTFNHENFKK
-597 QIPTNNG
+597 AIPRG
-604 KLFVWSD
+604 DEKIHIWSE
-611 GLNGIGHDV
+611 GLNGTGHDV

-638 NHIPEGWQVSGD
+638 DHIPEGWQVSGD

-674 QDQVGELIPGKEN
+674 QDQVGERIPGKEN
-687 IGDLNIKN
+687 IKDLNIKN

-707 LLRLLRT
+707 LLRLIKT

-740 SPIKGAYSIKSTLA
+740 APIKGAYSIKSTLA

-763 MANQGFVYWK
+763 MANQGFIDWK

-791 KGIASDVQERQ
+791 KGITSDVQERQ
-802 RTEAISRELQERN
+802 RTEAISKELQERN
-815 LARRQQVADKNI
+815 LARRQDVADKNI
-827 YESALYR
+827 NESALYR

-848 HESWNTYLKQIE
+848 HESWDTYLKQIE

-887 EKYTDKINAIQAKF
+887 EKYTDKINAIQSKF

-948 TTGEQIIPSNSYIW
+948 TTGEQTIPSNSHIW
-962 KKALDKI
+962 KKALDNI

>member
-50 YMLDGIANGTITIKN
+50 YMLDGIANGTVTIKN
-65 GNFYTTDKNILDNKN
+65 GNFYTTDQNILDNKD

-130 LNDFIEL
+130 LNDFVEL

-146 RGTVN
+146 RGTTN

-158 YIDQIDFDRDF
+158 YLDQIDFDRDF

-194 NISSNEYLDLSRLF
+194 TISSNEYLDLSRLF
-208 GYSGSWDKIFT
+208 GYGGQWNKIFT
-219 TEETQTTL
+219 TEGTPAEPDKEETQVQ
-227 NEEKKSAQKDSTQL
+227 EAPAQQTP
-241 TRQQMLDNFMVN
+241 QQMLDNFMVN

-258 TGQEESYWV
+258 TGQESEYELNTPKFGKYTFQIWENIMKNINNKDLV
-267 NPNIKLDPK
+267 RMMDLLNDNPNINLSNMK
-276 YTRTVIDI
+276 YVVESAKKTG
-284 LANMS
+284 
-289 NDDIVRSLNIL
+289 
-300 NDHQDADFNKISYF
+300 
-314 KEAAKKM
+314 AAK
-321 KLNGARISFP
+321 LRIAYP
-331 TNKQSRYMLMQVL
+331 DNAQSRSFVL
-344 KNRNLLTDLGNGNYM
+344 NTMKYRNLLTKIGDGLYM
-359 YYSNKSPY
+359 YYSNRSPY
-367 ALIWDSVQKKLYK
+367 ALIWDEKQNKLYK

-390 KNKLNEFN
+390 KSKLNEFN

-411 YQQQDNTSEVESA
+411 YQQPDNTSEVESA

-458 QLLSSINPAKLPD
+458 PLLSSINPAKLPD

-498 NKETGKY
+498 NKETEKY
-505 ELEKRGDQ
+505 ELVKRGDQ

-562 AFARRYMALNE
+562 AFARRYISLNE
-573 ATDKEQSKNWFN
+573 VNGGKFKQLWFN
-585 QDGSFNYENFKK
+585 PDNAFNHENFKK
-597 QIPTNNG
+597 AIPRG
-604 KLFVWSD
+604 DEKIHIWSE
-611 GLNGIGHDV
+611 GLNGTGHDV

-626 GIATGDGSVKYY
+626 GIATGDGNVKYY

-674 QDQVGELIPGKEN
+674 QDQEGERIPGKEN
-687 IGDLNIKN
+687 IEDLNIKN

-707 LLRLLRT
+707 LLRLIKT
-714 LDNNRKNANILR
+714 LDNNRKNVNILR

-735 TYETY
+735 TYATY
-740 SPIKGAYSIKSTLA
+740 APIKGAYSIKSTLA

-763 MANQGFVYWK
+763 IANQGFVDWK

-815 LARRQQVADKNI
+815 LERRQEVANKNI
-827 YESALYR
+827 YENALYR

-848 HESWNTYLKQIE
+848 HESWDTYLKQIE

-887 EKYTDKINAIQAKF
+887 EKYTNKINAIQAKF

-912 KEPALLA
+912 KEPTLLA

-948 TTGEQIIPSNSYIW
+948 TTGEQTIPSNSHIW
-962 KKALDKI
+962 KKALDNI

>member
-16 LSDFQEGVGDGWEEY
+16 LSDFQESVGDGWEEY

-50 YMLDGIANGTITIKN
+50 YMLDGIANGTVTIKN
-65 GNFYTTDKNILDNKN
+65 GNFYTTDQNILNNKD

-146 RGTVN
+146 RGTTN

-158 YIDQIDFDRDF
+158 YLDQIDFDRDF

-194 NISSNEYLDLSRLF
+194 TISSNEYLDLSRLF
-208 GYSGSWDKIFT
+208 GYGGQWNKIFT
-219 TEETQTTL
+219 TEGTPEEPDKEETSVQDAPVQQTP
-227 NEEKKSAQKDSTQL
+227 
-241 TRQQMLDNFMVN
+241 QQMLDNFMVN

-258 TGQEESYWV
+258 TGQESEYELNTPKFGRYTFQIWENIMKNINNKDLV
-267 NPNIKLDPK
+267 RMMDLLNDNPNINLSNMK
-276 YTRTVIDI
+276 YVVESAKKTG
-284 LANMS
+284 
-289 NDDIVRSLNIL
+289 
-300 NDHQDADFNKISYF
+300 
-314 KEAAKKM
+314 AAK
-321 KLNGARISFP
+321 LRIAYP
-331 TNKQSRYMLMQVL
+331 NNAQSRSFVL
-344 KNRNLLTDLGNGNYM
+344 NTMKYRNLLTKIGDGLYM
-359 YYSNKSPY
+359 YYSNRSPY
-367 ALIWDSVQKKLYK
+367 ALIWDEKQNKLYK

-390 KNKLNEFN
+390 KSKLNEFN

-411 YQQQDNTSEVESA
+411 YQQPDNTSEVESA

-432 SGGLNFNLAVGNNEN
+432 SGGLNFNLAVGNNET

-458 QLLSSINPAKLPD
+458 PLLSSINPAKLPE

-488 LDSNRLKRVW
+488 LNSNRLKRVW

-505 ELEKRGDQ
+505 ELAKREDQ

-542 KVSWNENWIN
+542 KVSWNKNWIN

-562 AFARRYMALNE
+562 AFARRYISLNGVNG
-573 ATDKEQSKNWFN
+573 DKFKQLWFN
-585 QDGSFNYENFKK
+585 PDDTFNHENFKK
-597 QIPTNNG
+597 AIPRG
-604 KLFVWSD
+604 DEKIHIWSE
-611 GLNGIGHDV
+611 GLNGTGHDV

-638 NHIPEGWQVSGD
+638 NHIPEGWQVTGD

-674 QDQVGELIPGKEN
+674 QDQEGERIPGKEN
-687 IGDLNIKN
+687 IKDLNIKN

-707 LLRLLRT
+707 LLRLIKT
-714 LDNNRKNANILR
+714 LDNNRKNAGILR
-726 NGITLKQYD
+726 SGTTLKQYD

-740 SPIKGAYSIKSTLA
+740 APIKGAYSIKSTLA
-754 NQAADIQSR
+754 NQAANIRSQI
-763 MANQGFVYWK
+763 ANQGFVDWK

-815 LARRQQVADKNI
+815 LARRQEVADKNI
-827 YESALYR
+827 NESALYR

-848 HESWNTYLKQIE
+848 HESLDTYLKQIE

-875 DYIQKVIAGRVA
+875 DYIQKVVAGRVA

-948 TTGEQIIPSNSYIW
+948 VTGEQKIPNDPWSW
-962 KKALDKI
+962 KKELEK
-969 LNRTILNKNGG
+969 LNHTILSKNGG
-980 ILIPKNKFLK
+980 VLIPKNKFLK

>member
-50 YMLDGIANGTITIKN
+50 YMLDGIANGTVIIKN
-65 GNFYTTDKNILDNKN
+65 GNFYTTDQNILDNKD

-92 LGKSEEYISPEE
+92 LGKSEEYVSPEE

-112 DAFRKNFN
+112 DTFRKNFN

-146 RGTVN
+146 RGTTN
-151 RINAIKE
+151 RINVIKD
-158 YIDQIDFDRDF
+158 YLDQIDFDRDF
-169 KNLDEPTKARY
+169 KNLDEPTRERY

-194 NISSNEYLDLSRLF
+194 TISSNEYLDLSRLF
-208 GYSGSWDKIFT
+208 GYGGQWNKIFT
-219 TEETQTTL
+219 TEGTPTTP
-227 NEEKKSAQKDSTQL
+227 NEEKTPAQEAPVQKTP
-241 TRQQMLDNFMVN
+241 QQMLDDFMVN

-258 TGQEESYWV
+258 TGQESEYELNTPKFGKYTFQIWENIMKNINNRDLV
-267 NPNIKLDPK
+267 RMMDLLNDNPNINLSNMK
-276 YTRTVIDI
+276 YVVE
-284 LANMS
+284 S
-289 NDDIVRSLNIL
+289 
-300 NDHQDADFNKISYF
+300 
-314 KEAAKKM
+314 AKKT
-321 KLNGARISFP
+321 GAATIRIAYP
-331 TNKQSRYMLMQVL
+331 NNAQSRLFVL
-344 KNRNLLTDLGNGNYM
+344 NTMKYRNLLTKIGDGLYM
-359 YYSNKSPY
+359 YYSNRSPY
-367 ALIWDSVQKKLYK
+367 ALIWDEKQNKLYK

-390 KNKLNEFN
+390 KSKLNEFN

-411 YQQQDNTSEVESA
+411 YQQPDNTSEVESA

-432 SGGLNFNLAVGNNEN
+432 SGGLNFKLAVGNNKN
-447 KNIKLPNGLTI
+447 KDIKLSNGLTI
-458 QLLSSINPAKLPD
+458 PLFNNVNSVKLPD

-505 ELEKRGDQ
+505 ELAQRGDQ

-527 VEGVEGS
+527 VEGIDGS
-534 QEKDENLY
+534 QQKDENLY
-542 KVSWNENWIN
+542 KVSWNENWVN

-562 AFARRYMALNE
+562 VFARRYMALNV

-620 YAGRVY
+620 YVGRVY
-626 GIATGDGSVKYY
+626 GIATSDGSIKYY
-638 NHIPEGWQVSGD
+638 DHIPEGWQVTDD

-660 YMLTPKSGEQKVEN
+660 YMLIPKSEEQKVEG
-674 QDQVGELIPGKEN
+674 QTEKKIPSKEN
-687 IGDLNIKN
+687 IKDLNIKN
-695 PYDDRSKENSLA
+695 PYDNRLKENSLA

-714 LDNNRKNANILR
+714 LDNNRKNADILR
-726 NGITLKQYD
+726 NAATLKQYD

-740 SPIKGAYSIKSTLA
+740 APIKGAYSIKSTLA

-763 MANQGFVYWK
+763 MANQGFIDQK

-779 SLAQSQADQYNE
+779 SLAQSKADQYNE

-815 LARRQQVADKNI
+815 LARRQEVANKNI
-827 YESALYR
+827 DENALYR

-848 HESWNTYLKQIE
+848 HESWDTYLKQIE
-860 EQLRSDRVDKQNKYE
+860 EQLRLDRIEKQNKYE
-875 DYIQKVIAGRVA
+875 DYIQKVVAGRVA
-887 EKYTDKINAIQAKF
+887 EKYTDKINAIQDKF
-901 DAWAAENPQIA
+901 NAWKDKNPNIVNN
-912 KEPALLA
+912 PDLLA
-919 VAPEYQEYKRAMKNL
+919 VAPEYKEYKRAMKNL

-948 TTGEQIIPSNSYIW
+948 VTGEQKIPNDPWSW
-962 KKALDKI
+962 KKELKK
-969 LNRTILNKNGG
+969 LNHTILNKNGG
-980 ILIPKNKFLK
+980 VLIPKNKFLK

>member
-50 YMLDGIANGTITIKN
+50 YMLDGIANGTVTIKN
-65 GNFYTTDKNILDNKN
+65 GNFYTTDQNILDNKD

-130 LNDFIEL
+130 LNDFVEL

-158 YIDQIDFDRDF
+158 YLDQIDFDRDF

-194 NISSNEYLDLSRLF
+194 TISSNEYLDLSRLF
-208 GYSGSWDKIFT
+208 GYGGQWNKIFT
-219 TEETQTTL
+219 TEGTPAEQDK
-227 NEEKKSAQKDSTQL
+227 EKMPAQDDPTQL
-241 TRQQMLDNFMVN
+241 TPQQMLDNFMVN

-258 TGQEESYWV
+258 TGQESEYELNTPKFGRYTFQIWENIMKNINNKNLV
-267 NPNIKLDPK
+267 RMMDLLNDNPNINLSNMK
-276 YTRTVIDI
+276 YVVESAKKTG
-284 LANMS
+284 
-289 NDDIVRSLNIL
+289 
-300 NDHQDADFNKISYF
+300 
-314 KEAAKKM
+314 AAKLRIAYPDNAQSKSFVLNTM
-321 KLNGARISFP
+321 K
-331 TNKQSRYMLMQVL
+331 Y
-344 KNRNLLTDLGNGNYM
+344 RNLLTKIGDGLYM
-359 YYSNKSPY
+359 YYSNRSPY
-367 ALIWDSVQKKLYK
+367 ALIWDEKQNKLYK

-390 KNKLNEFN
+390 KSKLNEFN

-411 YQQQDNTSEVESA
+411 YQQPDNTSEVESA

-432 SGGLNFNLAVGNNEN
+432 SGGLNFNLAVGNNED

-458 QLLSSINPAKLPD
+458 PLLSSINPAKLPK

-498 NKETGKY
+498 NKETEKY
-505 ELEKRGDQ
+505 ELAKRGDQ

-552 RLMNNPKLAE
+552 RLINNPKLAE

-585 QDGSFNYENFKK
+585 QDDSFNYENFKK

-626 GIATGDGSVKYY
+626 GIASGDGSVKYY

-674 QDQVGELIPGKEN
+674 QDQAGERIPSKEN
-687 IGDLNIKN
+687 IEDLNIKN

-707 LLRLLRT
+707 LLRLIKT

-726 NGITLKQYD
+726 NGATPKQYD
-735 TYETY
+735 TYATY
-740 SPIKGAYSIKSTLA
+740 APIKGAYSIKSTLA
-754 NQAADIQSR
+754 NQAANIRSQ
-763 MANQGFVYWK
+763 MANQGFVDWK

-815 LARRQQVADKNI
+815 LARRQEVADKNI
-827 YESALYR
+827 NESALYR

-842 SRNMKD
+842 SRNMED
-848 HESWNTYLKQIE
+848 HESWDTYLKQIE
-860 EQLRSDRVDKQNKYE
+860 EQLRSDRVGKQNKYE

-887 EKYTDKINAIQAKF
+887 EKYTNKINAIQAKF

-912 KEPALLA
+912 KEPTLLA

-948 TTGEQIIPSNSYIW
+948 TTGEQTVPRNSHIW
-962 KKALDKI
+962 KKALDNM

-980 ILIPKNKFLK
+980 MLIPKNKFLK

>member
-50 YMLDGIANGTITIKN
+50 YMLDGIANGTVTIKN
-65 GNFYTTDKNILDNKN
+65 GNFYTTDQNILDNKD

-146 RGTVN
+146 RGTTN

-158 YIDQIDFDRDF
+158 YLDQIDFDRDF
-169 KNLDEPTKARY
+169 KNLDEPTRVRY

-194 NISSNEYLDLSRLF
+194 TISSNEYLDLSRLF
-208 GYSGSWDKIFT
+208 GYGGQWNKIFT
-219 TEETQTTL
+219 TEGTLSEPDKEEAPVQQAPAQQTP
-227 NEEKKSAQKDSTQL
+227 
-241 TRQQMLDNFMVN
+241 QQMLDNFMVN

-258 TGQEESYWV
+258 TGQESEYELNTPKFGKYTFQIWENIMKNINNKDLV
-267 NPNIKLDPK
+267 RMMDLLNDNPNINLSNMK
-276 YTRTVIDI
+276 YVVESAKKTG
-284 LANMS
+284 
-289 NDDIVRSLNIL
+289 
-300 NDHQDADFNKISYF
+300 
-314 KEAAKKM
+314 AAK
-321 KLNGARISFP
+321 LRIAYP
-331 TNKQSRYMLMQVL
+331 DNAQSRSFVL
-344 KNRNLLTDLGNGNYM
+344 NTMKYRNLLTKIGDGLYM
-359 YYSNKSPY
+359 YYSNRSPY
-367 ALIWDSVQKKLYK
+367 ALIWDEKQNKLYK
-380 KAARNVEYIV
+380 KAARNVGYIV
-390 KNKLNEFN
+390 RSKLNEFN

-411 YQQQDNTSEVESA
+411 YQQPDNTSEVESA

-432 SGGLNFNLAVGNNEN
+432 SGGLNFNLAVGNNKD

-458 QLLSSINPAKLPD
+458 PLLSRINPARLPK

-498 NKETGKY
+498 NKKTGKY
-505 ELEKRGDQ
+505 ELAKRGDQ

-527 VEGVEGS
+527 VEGIDGS

-562 AFARRYMALNE
+562 SFARRYISLNGVNG
-573 ATDKEQSKNWFN
+573 DKFKQLWFN
-585 QDGSFNYENFKK
+585 PDGTFNHENFKK
-597 QIPTNNG
+597 EIPRG
-604 KLFVWSD
+604 DEKIHIWSE
-611 GLNGIGHDV
+611 GLNGTGHDV

-674 QDQVGELIPGKEN
+674 QDQAGERIPSKEN
-687 IGDLNIKN
+687 IKDLNIKN

-707 LLRLLRT
+707 LLRLINT
-714 LDNNRKNANILR
+714 LNNNRKNANILR

-740 SPIKGAYSIKSTLA
+740 APIKGAYSIKSTLA

-763 MANQGFVYWK
+763 MANQGFIDWK

-815 LARRQQVADKNI
+815 LARRQDVADKNI
-827 YESALYR
+827 NESALYR

-848 HESWNTYLKQIE
+848 HESWDTYLKQIE

-912 KEPALLA
+912 KEPTLLA
-919 VAPEYQEYKRAMKNL
+919 AAPEYQEYKRAMKNL
-934 QNMQAADLAEVYMS
+934 QNMHAADLAEVYMS
-948 TTGEQIIPSNSYIW
+948 ITGEQKIPNDPWSW
-962 KKALDKI
+962 KKELEK
-969 LNRTILNKNGG
+969 LNHTIFNKNGG
-980 ILIPKNKFLK
+980 VLIPKNKFLK

>member
-50 YMLDGIANGTITIKN
+50 YMLDGIANGTVTIKN
-65 GNFYTTDKNILDNKN
+65 GNFYTTDQNILDNKD

-130 LNDFIEL
+130 LKEFIEK
-137 DPLDEKTGK
+137 DQPDAKTGK
-146 RGTVN
+146 RAMTN
-151 RINAIKE
+151 RIGIIKE
-158 YIDQIDFDRDF
+158 YLDQIDFDRDF
-169 KNLDEPTKARY
+169 KNLDDPTREKY
-180 QKYIENAKKAISDN
+180 QKYIQNVRNAIQN
-194 NISSNEYLDLSRLF
+194 GTIESNEYLDLSRLF

-219 TEETQTTL
+219 TEGTLTTPSQEETPTQEATAQQTP
-227 NEEKKSAQKDSTQL
+227 QQL
-241 TRQQMLDNFMVN
+241 LDNFMVN

-258 TGQEESYWV
+258 TGQESEYGLNTPKFGRYTFQIWENIMKNINNKDLV
-267 NPNIKLDPK
+267 RMMDLLNDNPNINLSNMK
-276 YTRTVIDI
+276 YVVESAKKTG
-284 LANMS
+284 
-289 NDDIVRSLNIL
+289 
-300 NDHQDADFNKISYF
+300 
-314 KEAAKKM
+314 AAK
-321 KLNGARISFP
+321 LRIAYP
-331 TNKQSRYMLMQVL
+331 DNAQSRSFVL
-344 KNRNLLTDLGNGNYM
+344 NTMKYRNLLTKIGDGLYM
-359 YYSNKSPY
+359 YYSNRSPY
-367 ALIWDSVQKKLYK
+367 ALIWDEKQNKLYK

-390 KNKLNEFN
+390 KSKLNEFN

-406 SWYKK
+406 GWYKK
-411 YQQQDNTSEVESA
+411 YQQPDNTSEVESA

-432 SGGLNFNLAVGNNEN
+432 SGGLNFNLAVGNNTSEDL
-447 KNIKLPNGLTI
+447 KLPNGLTI
-458 QLLSSINPAKLPD
+458 PLLSSINPAKLPE

-476 FNQAVIYNDEDL
+476 FNQAVTYDDEDL
-488 LDSNRLKRVW
+488 LDSKRLKRVW

-505 ELEKRGDQ
+505 ELTERGDQ

-527 VEGVEGS
+527 VEGIDGS

-585 QDGSFNYENFKK
+585 QEGSFNYENFKK

-620 YAGRVY
+620 YVGRIY
-626 GIATGDGSVKYY
+626 GIATGDGNVKYY
-638 NHIPEGWQVSGD
+638 NHIPEGWQITGD
-650 KIKFDDITNL
+650 KIKYDDITNL
-660 YMLTPKSGEQKVEN
+660 YMLTPKSGEKQVVD
-674 QDQVGELIPGKEN
+674 QDKTGEKIPDKDN
-687 IGDLNIKN
+687 IEDLKIQN
-695 PYDDRSKENSLA
+695 PYDDRTKENSLA
-707 LLRLLRT
+707 LLRLIRT
-714 LDNNRKNANILR
+714 LDNNRKNAGILK
-726 NGITLKQYD
+726 NGTTLKQYD
-735 TYETY
+735 TYAFY
-740 SPIKGAYSIKSTLA
+740 APIKGAYSIKSTLA

-763 MANQGFVYWK
+763 MANQGFVDWK

-815 LARRQQVADKNI
+815 LARRQEVADKNI
-827 YESALYR
+827 NENALYR

-848 HESWNTYLKQIE
+848 HESWDTYLKQIE
-860 EQLRSDRVDKQNKYE
+860 EQMRSDRVNKQNKYE

-912 KEPALLA
+912 KEPTLLA
-919 VAPEYQEYKRAMKNL
+919 AAPEYQEYKRAMKNL

-948 TTGEQIIPSNSYIW
+948 TTGEQTIQSNSHIW
-962 KKALDKI
+962 KKALDNI

>member
-1 MENIQTYKYKDKNYK
+1 MENIQTYKYKNKNYK

-50 YMLDGIANGTITIKN
+50 YMLDGIANGTVTIKN
-65 GNFYTTDKNILDNKN
+65 GNFYTTDQNILNNKD

-146 RGTVN
+146 RGTTN

-158 YIDQIDFDRDF
+158 YLDQIDFDRDF
-169 KNLDEPTKARY
+169 KNLDEQTRTRY

-194 NISSNEYLDLSRLF
+194 TISSNEYLDLSRLF
-208 GYSGSWDKIFT
+208 GYGGQWNKIFT
-219 TEETQTTL
+219 TEGTPAEPDKEETPAQQAP
-227 NEEKKSAQKDSTQL
+227 AQKTP
-241 TRQQMLDNFMVN
+241 QQMLDYFMVN

-267 NPNIKLDPK
+267 NPDIKLDPK

-367 ALIWDSVQKKLYK
+367 ALIWDSIQKKLYK

-390 KNKLNEFN
+390 RSKLNEFN

-411 YQQQDNTSEVESA
+411 YQQQDNTSEVESN

-458 QLLSSINPAKLPD
+458 PLLSSINPAKLPD

-505 ELEKRGDQ
+505 ELAKRGDQ

-562 AFARRYMALNE
+562 AFARRYISLNGVNG
-573 ATDKEQSKNWFN
+573 DKFKQLWFN
-585 QDGSFNYENFKK
+585 PDDTFNHENFKK
-597 QIPTNNG
+597 AIPRG
-604 KLFVWSD
+604 GEKIHIWSE
-611 GLNGIGHDV
+611 GLNGTGHDV
-620 YAGRVY
+620 YAGRMY
-626 GIATGDGSVKYY
+626 GIATGDGSIKYY

-660 YMLTPKSGEQKVEN
+660 YMLTPKSEEQKVEN
-674 QDQVGELIPGKEN
+674 QDQVGERIPGKEN
-687 IGDLNIKN
+687 IKDLNIKN

-707 LLRLLRT
+707 LLRLIKT

-740 SPIKGAYSIKSTLA
+740 APIKGAYSIKSTLA
-754 NQAADIQSR
+754 NQAADIQSK
-763 MANQGFVYWK
+763 MANQGFIDWK

-815 LARRQQVADKNI
+815 LARRQEVADKNI
-827 YESALYR
+827 NESALYR

-842 SRNMKD
+842 SRNIKD
-848 HESWNTYLKQIE
+848 HESWDTYLKQIE
-860 EQLRSDRVDKQNKYE
+860 EQSRLDRIEKQNKYD
-875 DYIQKVIAGRVA
+875 DYIQKVVAGRVA
-887 EKYTDKINAIQAKF
+887 EKYTDKINAIQDKF
-901 DAWAAENPQIA
+901 NAWAAENPQIS

-948 TTGEQIIPSNSYIW
+948 VIGEQKIPNDPWSW
-962 KKALDKI
+962 KKELEK
-969 LNRTILNKNGG
+969 LNHTILNKNGG
-980 ILIPKNKFLK
+980 VLIPKNKFLK

>member
-50 YMLDGIANGTITIKN
+50 YMLDGIANGTVTIKN
-65 GNFYTTDKNILDNKN
+65 GNFYTTDQNILDNKD

-130 LNDFIEL
+130 LKEFIEK
-137 DPLDEKTGK
+137 DQPDSKTGK
-146 RGTVN
+146 RAMTN
-151 RINAIKE
+151 RIGLIKD
-158 YIDQIDFDRDF
+158 YLDQIDFDRDF
-169 KNLDEPTKARY
+169 KNLDEPTREKY
-180 QKYIENAKKAISDN
+180 QKYIENARKAISN
-194 NISSNEYLDLSRLF
+194 GTIESNEYLDLSRLF

-219 TEETQTTL
+219 TEGTPAEPDKEKMPAQETSVKQTP
-227 NEEKKSAQKDSTQL
+227 
-241 TRQQMLDNFMVN
+241 QQMLDNFMVN

-258 TGQEESYWV
+258 TGQESEYELNTPKFGRYTFQIWENIMKNINNNDLV
-267 NPNIKLDPK
+267 RMMDLLNDNPNINLSNMK
-276 YTRTVIDI
+276 YVVESAKKTG
-284 LANMS
+284 
-289 NDDIVRSLNIL
+289 
-300 NDHQDADFNKISYF
+300 
-314 KEAAKKM
+314 AAK
-321 KLNGARISFP
+321 LRIAYP
-331 TNKQSRYMLMQVL
+331 DNAQSRSFVL
-344 KNRNLLTDLGNGNYM
+344 NTMKYRNLLTKIGDGLYM
-359 YYSNKSPY
+359 YYSDRSPY
-367 ALIWDSVQKKLYK
+367 ALIWDEKQNKLYK

-390 KNKLNEFN
+390 KSKLNEFN

-411 YQQQDNTSEVESA
+411 YQQPDNTSEVESA

-432 SGGLNFNLAVGNNEN
+432 SGGLNFNLAVGNNED

-458 QLLSSINPAKLPD
+458 PLLSSINPAKLPK

-505 ELEKRGDQ
+505 ELAKRGDQ

-527 VEGVEGS
+527 VEGIDGS

-585 QDGSFNYENFKK
+585 QDSSFNYENFKK

-620 YAGRVY
+620 YAGRMY
-626 GIATGDGSVKYY
+626 GIATGDGSIKYY

-674 QDQVGELIPGKEN
+674 QDQAGERIPGKEN
-687 IGDLNIKN
+687 IEDLNIKN

-707 LLRLLRT
+707 LLRLIKT

-726 NGITLKQYD
+726 NGTTPKQHD
-735 TYETY
+735 TYATY
-740 SPIKGAYSIKSTLA
+740 APIKGAYSIKSTLA
-754 NQAADIQSR
+754 NQAANIQSQ
-763 MANQGFVYWK
+763 MANQGFVDWK

-815 LARRQQVADKNI
+815 LARRQEVADKNI
-827 YESALYR
+827 NEGALYR

-848 HESWNTYLKQIE
+848 HESWDTYLKQIE
-860 EQLRSDRVDKQNKYE
+860 EQLRSDRVGKQNKYE

-887 EKYTDKINAIQAKF
+887 EKYTNKINAIQAKF

-912 KEPALLA
+912 KEPTLLA

-948 TTGEQIIPSNSYIW
+948 TTGEQIIKGNPYVW
-962 KKALDKI
+962 EEALKKIDH
-969 LNRTILNKNGG
+969 TILSKNGG
-980 ILIPKNKFLK
+980 VLIPKNKFLK

>member
-16 LSDFQEGVGDGWEEY
+16 LSDFQENVGDGWEEY

-50 YMLDGIANGTITIKN
+50 YMLDGIANGTVTIKN
-65 GNFYTTDKNILDNKN
+65 GNFYTTDQNILDNKD

-92 LGKSEEYISPEE
+92 LGKTKEYISPEE

-130 LNDFIEL
+130 LKEFIEK
-137 DPLDEKTGK
+137 DQPDAKTGK
-146 RGTVN
+146 RAKTN
-151 RINAIKE
+151 RIGIIKE
-158 YIDQIDFDRDF
+158 YLDQIDFDRDF
-169 KNLDEPTKARY
+169 KNLDDPTREKY
-180 QKYIENAKKAISDN
+180 QKYIQNVRNAIQN
-194 NISSNEYLDLSRLF
+194 GTIESNEYLDLSRLF
-208 GYSGSWDKIFT
+208 GYGGSWDKIFT
-219 TEETQTTL
+219 TEGTLTTPSKEESPTKEAPAQQTP
-227 NEEKKSAQKDSTQL
+227 QQL
-241 TRQQMLDNFMVN
+241 LDNFMVS

-258 TGQEESYWV
+258 TGQESEYELNTPKFGRYTFQIWENIMKNINNKDLV
-267 NPNIKLDPK
+267 RMMDLLNDNPNINLSNMK
-276 YTRTVIDI
+276 YVVESAKKTG
-284 LANMS
+284 
-289 NDDIVRSLNIL
+289 
-300 NDHQDADFNKISYF
+300 
-314 KEAAKKM
+314 AAK
-321 KLNGARISFP
+321 LRIAYP
-331 TNKQSRYMLMQVL
+331 NNAQSRSFVL
-344 KNRNLLTDLGNGNYM
+344 NTMKYRNLLTKIGDGLYM
-359 YYSNKSPY
+359 YYSNRSPY
-367 ALIWDSVQKKLYK
+367 ALIWDEKQNKLYK

-390 KNKLNEFN
+390 KSKLNEFN

-411 YQQQDNTSEVESA
+411 YQQPDNTSEVESA

-432 SGGLNFNLAVGNNEN
+432 SGGLNFNLAVGNNTS
-447 KNIKLPNGLTI
+447 KDLKLPNGLTI
-458 QLLSSINPAKLPD
+458 PLLSSINPAKLPE

-476 FNQAVIYNDEDL
+476 FNQAVTYDDEDL
-488 LDSNRLKRVW
+488 LDSKRLKRVW

-505 ELEKRGDQ
+505 ELTERGDQ

-527 VEGVEGS
+527 VEGVDGS

-552 RLMNNPKLAE
+552 RLMNDPKLAE

-585 QDGSFNYENFKK
+585 QEGSFNYENFKK

-620 YAGRVY
+620 YVGRIY
-626 GIATGDGSVKYY
+626 GIATGDGKVKYY
-638 NHIPEGWQVSGD
+638 NHIPEGWQITGD
-650 KIKFDDITNL
+650 KIKYDDITNL
-660 YMLTPKSGEQKVEN
+660 YMLTPKSGEKQVVD
-674 QDQVGELIPGKEN
+674 QDKTGEKIPDKDN
-687 IGDLNIKN
+687 IEDLKIQN
-695 PYDDRSKENSLA
+695 PYDDRTKENSLA
-707 LLRLLRT
+707 LLRLIRT
-714 LDNNRKNANILR
+714 LDNNRKNAGILK
-726 NGITLKQYD
+726 NGTTLIQHD
-735 TYETY
+735 TYASY
-740 SPIKGAYSIKSTLA
+740 APIKGAYSIKSTLA

-763 MANQGFVYWK
+763 MANQGFVDWK

-779 SLAQSQADQYNE
+779 SLAQSQASQYND

-802 RTEAISRELQERN
+802 RTEAVSRELQEKN
-815 LARRQQVADKNI
+815 LARRQEVADKNI
-827 YESALYR
+827 DANALYR

-848 HESWNTYLKQIE
+848 HESWDTYLKQIE
-860 EQLRSDRVDKQNKYE
+860 EQMRSDRVDKQNKYE

-887 EKYTDKINAIQAKF
+887 EKYTDKANAIQAKF

-912 KEPALLA
+912 KEPTLLA
-919 VAPEYQEYKRAMKNL
+919 AAPEYHEYKRAMKNL
-934 QNMQAADLAEVYMS
+934 QNMQAADLAEIYMS
-948 TTGEQIIPSNSYIW
+948 TTGEQTIPSNSHIW
-962 KKALDKI
+962 KKALDNI

>member
-50 YMLDGIANGTITIKN
+50 YMLDGIANGTVTIKN
-65 GNFYTTDKNILDNKN
+65 GNFYTTDQNILNNKD

-130 LNDFIEL
+130 LNDFVEL
-137 DPLDEKTGK
+137 DSLDEKTGK
-146 RGTVN
+146 RGTTN
-151 RINAIKE
+151 RINVIKD
-158 YIDQIDFDRDF
+158 YLDQIDFDRDF
-169 KNLDEPTKARY
+169 KNIDEPTRKRY

-194 NISSNEYLDLSRLF
+194 TISSNEYLDLSRLF
-208 GYSGSWDKIFT
+208 GYGGQWNQIFT
-219 TEETQTTL
+219 TKETPTTP
-227 NEEKKSAQKDSTQL
+227 NEEKTSAQKDTVKK
-241 TRQQMLDNFMVN
+241 TPQQMLDDFMVN

-267 NPNIKLDPK
+267 NPDIKLDPK
-276 YTRTVIDI
+276 YTRTVINI

-321 KLNGARISFP
+321 KLNGVHISFP

-390 KNKLNEFN
+390 KSKLNEYN
-398 QTNGNTEG
+398 KTNGNTEG

-411 YQQQDNTSEVESA
+411 YQQPDNTSEVESA

-432 SGGLNFNLAVGNNEN
+432 SGGLNFNLAVGNNET
-447 KNIKLPNGLTI
+447 KDLKLPNGLTI
-458 QLLSSINPAKLPD
+458 PLLSSINPVKLPD

-505 ELEKRGDQ
+505 ELAKRGEQ

-562 AFARRYMALNE
+562 AYARRYISLNGVNG
-573 ATDKEQSKNWFN
+573 DKFKQLWFN
-585 QDGSFNYENFKK
+585 PDDTFNHENFKK
-597 QIPTNNG
+597 VIPRGDENIHI
-604 KLFVWSD
+604 WSE
-611 GLNGIGHDV
+611 GLNGTGHDV

-674 QDQVGELIPGKEN
+674 QDQEGERIPGKEN
-687 IGDLNIKN
+687 IKDLNIKN

-707 LLRLLRT
+707 LLRLIKT
-714 LDNNRKNANILR
+714 LDNNRKNAGILR
-726 NGITLKQYD
+726 NGTTLKQYD

-740 SPIKGAYSIKSTLA
+740 APIKGAYSIKSTLA

-763 MANQGFVYWK
+763 IANQGFVDWK

-815 LARRQQVADKNI
+815 LARRQEVADKNI
-827 YESALYR
+827 NENALYR
-834 QQLASIDA
+834 QRLASIDA
-842 SRNMKD
+842 SRNMRD
-848 HESWNTYLKQIE
+848 HESWDTYLKQIE

-875 DYIQKVIAGRVA
+875 DYIQKIIAGRVA

-948 TTGEQIIPSNSYIW
+948 TTGEKTIPSNSHIW
-962 KKALDKI
+962 KKALDNI

>member
-16 LSDFQEGVGDGWEEY
+16 LSDFQENVGDGWEEY

-50 YMLDGIANGTITIKN
+50 YMLDGIANGTVTIKN
-65 GNFYTTDKNILDNKN
+65 GNFYTTDQNILDNKD

-92 LGKSEEYISPEE
+92 LGKTKEYISPEE

-146 RGTVN
+146 RGTTN

-158 YIDQIDFDRDF
+158 YLDQIDFDRDF
-169 KNLDEPTKARY
+169 KNLDEPTRARY
-180 QKYIENAKKAISDN
+180 QKYIENARKAISDN
-194 NISSNEYLDLSRLF
+194 TISSNEYLDLSRLF
-208 GYSGSWDKIFT
+208 GYGGSWDKIFT
-219 TEETQTTL
+219 TEGTLTTPSQEETPTQEAPAQQTP
-227 NEEKKSAQKDSTQL
+227 QQL
-241 TRQQMLDNFMVN
+241 LDNFMVS

-258 TGQEESYWV
+258 TGQESEYELNTPKFGRYTFQIWENIMKNINNKDLV
-267 NPNIKLDPK
+267 RMMDLLNDNPNINLSNMK
-276 YTRTVIDI
+276 YVVESAKKTG
-284 LANMS
+284 
-289 NDDIVRSLNIL
+289 
-300 NDHQDADFNKISYF
+300 
-314 KEAAKKM
+314 AAK
-321 KLNGARISFP
+321 LRIAYP
-331 TNKQSRYMLMQVL
+331 DNAQSRSFVL
-344 KNRNLLTDLGNGNYM
+344 NTMKYRNLLTKIGDGLYM
-359 YYSNKSPY
+359 YYSNRSPY
-367 ALIWDSVQKKLYK
+367 ALIWDEKQNKLYK

-390 KNKLNEFN
+390 KSKLNEFN

-406 SWYKK
+406 NWYKK
-411 YQQQDNTSEVESA
+411 YQQPDNTSEVESA

-432 SGGLNFNLAVGNNEN
+432 SGGLNFNLAVGNNTS
-447 KNIKLPNGLTI
+447 KDLKLPNGLTI
-458 QLLSSINPAKLPD
+458 PILSGINPAKLPE

-476 FNQAVIYNDEDL
+476 FNQAVTYDDEDL
-488 LDSNRLKRVW
+488 LDSKRLKRVW

-505 ELEKRGDQ
+505 ELVKRGDQ

-585 QDGSFNYENFKK
+585 QDGYFNYENFKK

-620 YAGRVY
+620 YVGRIY
-626 GIATGDGSVKYY
+626 GIATGDGNVKYY
-638 NHIPEGWQVSGD
+638 NHIPEGWQITGD
-650 KIKFDDITNL
+650 KIKYDDITNL
-660 YMLTPKSGEQKVEN
+660 YMLTPKSGEKQVVN
-674 QDQVGELIPGKEN
+674 QDKTGEKIPDKDN
-687 IGDLNIKN
+687 IEDLKIQN
-695 PYDDRSKENSLA
+695 PYDDRTKENSLA
-707 LLRLLRT
+707 LLRLIRT
-714 LDNNRKNANILR
+714 LDNNRKNAGILK
-726 NGITLKQYD
+726 NGTTLIQHD
-735 TYETY
+735 TYASY
-740 SPIKGAYSIKSTLA
+740 APIKGAYSIKSTLA

-763 MANQGFVYWK
+763 MANQGFVDWK

-815 LARRQQVADKNI
+815 LTRRQEVADKNI
-827 YESALYR
+827 NENALYR

-848 HESWNTYLKQIE
+848 HESWDTYLKQIE
-860 EQLRSDRVDKQNKYE
+860 EQMRSDRVDKQNKYE

-912 KEPALLA
+912 KEPTLLA
-919 VAPEYQEYKRAMKNL
+919 AAPEYQEYKRAMKNL

-948 TTGEQIIPSNSYIW
+948 TTGEQTIQSNSHIW
-962 KKALDKI
+962 KKALDNI

>member
-50 YMLDGIANGTITIKN
+50 YMLDGIANGTVTIKN
-65 GNFYTTDKNILDNKN
+65 GNFYTTDQNILDNKD

-130 LNDFIEL
+130 LNDFVEL
-137 DPLDEKTGK
+137 DPLDEKSGK
-146 RGTVN
+146 RGITN
-151 RINAIKE
+151 RINAIKD
-158 YIDQIDFDRDF
+158 YLDQIDFDRDF
-169 KNLDEPTKARY
+169 KNIDEPTRERY

-194 NISSNEYLDLSRLF
+194 TISSNEYLDLSRLF
-208 GYSGSWDKIFT
+208 GYGGQWNKIFT
-219 TEETQTTL
+219 TEGTPAEPDKEETPAQEAPVQQTP
-227 NEEKKSAQKDSTQL
+227 
-241 TRQQMLDNFMVN
+241 QQMLDNFMVN

-258 TGQEESYWV
+258 TGQESEYELNTPKFGRYTFQIWENIMKNINNKDLV
-267 NPNIKLDPK
+267 RMMDLLNDNPNINLSNMK
-276 YTRTVIDI
+276 YVVESAKKTG
-284 LANMS
+284 
-289 NDDIVRSLNIL
+289 
-300 NDHQDADFNKISYF
+300 
-314 KEAAKKM
+314 AAK
-321 KLNGARISFP
+321 LRIAYPNNS
-331 TNKQSRYMLMQVL
+331 QSRSFVL
-344 KNRNLLTDLGNGNYM
+344 NTMKYRNLLTKIGDGLYM
-359 YYSNKSPY
+359 YYSNRSPY
-367 ALIWDSVQKKLYK
+367 ALIWDEKQNKLYK

-390 KNKLNEFN
+390 KSKLNEFN

-406 SWYKK
+406 NWYKK

-432 SGGLNFNLAVGNNEN
+432 QYGLNFNLAVGNNKD

-458 QLLSSINPAKLPD
+458 PLLSSINPARFPE

-505 ELEKRGDQ
+505 ELAKRGDQ

-562 AFARRYMALNE
+562 AFAKRYMALNE

-597 QIPTNNG
+597 KIPTNNG

-620 YAGRVY
+620 YAGRMY
-626 GIATGDGSVKYY
+626 GIATGDGSIKYY

-674 QDQVGELIPGKEN
+674 QDQAGERIPGKEN
-687 IGDLNIKN
+687 IKDLNIKN

-707 LLRLLRT
+707 LLRLIKT

-726 NGITLKQYD
+726 NGTTLKQYD

-740 SPIKGAYSIKSTLA
+740 APIKGAYSIKSTLA

-763 MANQGFVYWK
+763 MANQGFIDWK

-815 LARRQQVADKNI
+815 LARRQDVADKNI
-827 YESALYR
+827 NESALYR

-848 HESWNTYLKQIE
+848 HESWDTYLKQIE

-901 DAWAAENPQIA
+901 DAWATENPQIA

-948 TTGEQIIPSNSYIW
+948 TTGEQTIPSNSHIW
-962 KKALDKI
+962 KKALDNI

>member
-16 LSDFQEGVGDGWEEY
+16 LSDFQESVRDGWEEY
-31 RTALKDEEKN
+31 RTALKDEQKN

-50 YMLDGIANGTITIKN
+50 YMLDGIANGTVTIKN
-65 GNFYTTDKNILDNKN
+65 GNFYTTDQNILDNKD

-130 LNDFIEL
+130 LNDFVEL

-146 RGTVN
+146 RGTTN

-158 YIDQIDFDRDF
+158 YLDQIDFDRDF

-194 NISSNEYLDLSRLF
+194 TISSNEYLDLSRLF
-208 GYSGSWDKIFT
+208 GYGGQWNKIFT
-219 TEETQTTL
+219 TEGTPAKPDKEETPVQEAPAQQTP
-227 NEEKKSAQKDSTQL
+227 
-241 TRQQMLDNFMVN
+241 QQMLNNFMVN

-258 TGQEESYWV
+258 TGQESEYELNTPKFGKYTFQIWENIMKNINNKDLIRMMDLLND
-267 NPNIKLDPK
+267 NPNINLSNMK
-276 YTRTVIDI
+276 YVVESAKKTG
-284 LANMS
+284 
-289 NDDIVRSLNIL
+289 
-300 NDHQDADFNKISYF
+300 
-314 KEAAKKM
+314 AAK
-321 KLNGARISFP
+321 LRIAYP
-331 TNKQSRYMLMQVL
+331 NNAQSRSFVL
-344 KNRNLLTDLGNGNYM
+344 NTMKYRNLLTKIGDGLYM
-359 YYSNKSPY
+359 YYSNRSPY
-367 ALIWDSVQKKLYK
+367 ALIWDEKQNKLYK
-380 KAARNVEYIV
+380 KVARNVEYIV
-390 KNKLNEFN
+390 KSKLNEFN

-411 YQQQDNTSEVESA
+411 YQQPDNTSEVESA

-432 SGGLNFNLAVGNNEN
+432 SGGLNFNLAVGNNED
-447 KNIKLPNGLTI
+447 KNIKLPNGLI
-458 QLLSSINPAKLPD
+458 IPFLSSINPAKLPD

-505 ELEKRGDQ
+505 ELAKRGDQ

-638 NHIPEGWQVSGD
+638 NHIPEGWQVSDD

-674 QDQVGELIPGKEN
+674 QNQEGERIPDKEN
-687 IGDLNIKN
+687 IEDLNIKN
-695 PYDDRSKENSLA
+695 PYDDKSKENSLA
-707 LLRLLRT
+707 LLRLIKT

-726 NGITLKQYD
+726 NGTTLKQYD
-735 TYETY
+735 TYATY
-740 SPIKGAYSIKSTLA
+740 APIKGAYSIKSTLA

-763 MANQGFVYWK
+763 IANQGFVDWK

-815 LARRQQVADKNI
+815 LARRQEVADKNI
-827 YESALYR
+827 NESTLYR

-848 HESWNTYLKQIE
+848 HESWDTYLKQIE

-901 DAWAAENPQIA
+901 DTWAAENPQIA

-934 QNMQAADLAEVYMS
+934 QNMQAADLTEVYMS
-948 TTGEQIIPSNSYIW
+948 TTGEQTIPSNSHIW
-962 KKALDKI
+962 KKALDNI

>member
-50 YMLDGIANGTITIKN
+50 YMLDGIANGTVTIKN
-65 GNFYTTDKNILDNKN
+65 GNFYTTDQNILDNKD

-146 RGTVN
+146 RGTTN

-158 YIDQIDFDRDF
+158 YLDQIDFDRDF
-169 KNLDEPTKARY
+169 KNLDEPTRARY

-194 NISSNEYLDLSRLF
+194 TISSNEYLDLSKLF
-208 GYSGSWDKIFT
+208 GYGGQWNKIFT
-219 TEETQTTL
+219 TEGTPSEPDKEEAPAQEAPVQQTP
-227 NEEKKSAQKDSTQL
+227 
-241 TRQQMLDNFMVN
+241 QQMLDNFMVN

-258 TGQEESYWV
+258 TGQESEYELNTPKFGKYTFQIWKNIMKNINNKDLV
-267 NPNIKLDPK
+267 RMMDLLNDKPNINLSNMK
-276 YTRTVIDI
+276 YVVESAKKTG
-284 LANMS
+284 
-289 NDDIVRSLNIL
+289 
-300 NDHQDADFNKISYF
+300 
-314 KEAAKKM
+314 AAK
-321 KLNGARISFP
+321 LHIAYPDNA
-331 TNKQSRYMLMQVL
+331 QSRSFVL
-344 KNRNLLTDLGNGNYM
+344 NTMKYRNLLTKIGDGLYM
-359 YYSNKSPY
+359 YYSNRSPY
-367 ALIWDSVQKKLYK
+367 ALIWDEKQNKLYK

-390 KNKLNEFN
+390 RSKLNEFN

-411 YQQQDNTSEVESA
+411 YQQPDNTSEVESA

-432 SGGLNFNLAVGNNEN
+432 SDGLNFNLAVGNNKD

-458 QLLSSINPAKLPD
+458 PFLSSINPAKLPK

-505 ELEKRGDQ
+505 ELAKRGDQ

-562 AFARRYMALNE
+562 AFARRYTSLNGVNG
-573 ATDKEQSKNWFN
+573 DKFKQLWFN
-585 QDGSFNYENFKK
+585 PDDTFNHENFKK
-597 QIPTNNG
+597 AIPRG
-604 KLFVWSD
+604 DEKIHIWSE
-611 GLNGIGHDV
+611 GLNGTGHDV

-687 IGDLNIKN
+687 IQDLNIKN

-707 LLRLLRT
+707 LLRLINT
-714 LDNNRKNANILR
+714 LNNNRKNANILR
-726 NGITLKQYD
+726 NGTTLKQND
-735 TYETY
+735 TYATY
-740 SPIKGAYSIKSTLA
+740 APIKGAYSIKSTLA

-763 MANQGFVYWK
+763 MANQGFVDWK

-791 KGIASDVQERQ
+791 KGIVSDVQERQ

-815 LARRQQVADKNI
+815 LARRQEVADKNI
-827 YESALYR
+827 NENALYR

-848 HESWNTYLKQIE
+848 HESWDTYLKQIE
-860 EQLRSDRVDKQNKYE
+860 EQLRSDRIDKQNKYE

-919 VAPEYQEYKRAMKNL
+919 AAPEYQEYQRAMKSL

-948 TTGEQIIPSNSYIW
+948 TTGEQTIPSNSHIW
-962 KKALDKI
+962 KKALDNI

>member
-1 MENIQTYKYKDKNYK
+1 MENIQTYKYKNKNYK

-50 YMLDGIANGTITIKN
+50 YMLDGIANGTVTIKN
-65 GNFYTTDKNILDNKN
+65 GNFYTTDQKILDNKN

-130 LNDFIEL
+130 LNDFVEL

-146 RGTVN
+146 RGTTN
-151 RINAIKE
+151 RINAIKD
-158 YIDQIDFDRDF
+158 YLDQIDFDRDF
-169 KNLDEPTKARY
+169 KNIDEPTRERY

-194 NISSNEYLDLSRLF
+194 TISSNEYLDLSRLF
-208 GYSGSWDKIFT
+208 GYGGQWNKIFT
-219 TEETQTTL
+219 TEGTLAEPDKEETP
-227 NEEKKSAQKDSTQL
+227 AQEAPVQKTP
-241 TRQQMLDNFMVN
+241 QQMLDDFMVN

-258 TGQEESYWV
+258 TGQESEYELNTPKFGRYTFQIWE
-267 NPNIKLDPK
+267 NIMKNINNKDLVRMMD
-276 YTRTVIDI
+276 
-284 LANMS
+284 LL
-289 NDDIVRSLNIL
+289 NDNLNINL
-300 NDHQDADFNKISYF
+300 SNMKYVVESAK
-314 KEAAKKM
+314 KTGAAK
-321 KLNGARISFP
+321 LRIAYP
-331 TNKQSRYMLMQVL
+331 NNAQSRSFVL
-344 KNRNLLTDLGNGNYM
+344 NTMKYRNLLTKIGDGLYM
-359 YYSNKSPY
+359 YYSNRSPY
-367 ALIWDSVQKKLYK
+367 ALIWDEKQNKLYK

-390 KNKLNEFN
+390 KSKLNEFN
-398 QTNGNTEG
+398 QTNGNAEG

-411 YQQQDNTSEVESA
+411 YQQPDNTSEVESA

-458 QLLSSINPAKLPD
+458 PLLSSINPAKLPD

-505 ELEKRGDQ
+505 ELAKRGDQ

-562 AFARRYMALNE
+562 AFARRYMALNG

-597 QIPTNNG
+597 KIPTNNG

-620 YAGRVY
+620 YAGRMY

-638 NHIPEGWQVSGD
+638 NHIPEGWQVTGD

-660 YMLTPKSGEQKVEN
+660 YMLTSKSGEQKVEN
-674 QDQVGELIPGKEN
+674 QDQAGELIPGKEN
-687 IGDLNIKN
+687 IEDLNIKN

-726 NGITLKQYD
+726 NGTTLKQYD

-740 SPIKGAYSIKSTLA
+740 APIKGAYSIKSTLA

-763 MANQGFVYWK
+763 IANQGFVDWK

-802 RTEAISRELQERN
+802 RTESISRELQERN
-815 LARRQQVADKNI
+815 LARRQNVADKNI

-848 HESWNTYLKQIE
+848 HESWDTYLKQIE

-912 KEPALLA
+912 KEPSLLA

-934 QNMQAADLAEVYMS
+934 QNMQAANLAEVYMS
-948 TTGEQIIPSNSYIW
+948 TTGEQTIPNNSHIW
-962 KKALDKI
+962 KKALDNI

-980 ILIPKNKFLK
+980 VLIPKNKFLK

>member
-50 YMLDGIANGTITIKN
+50 YMLDGIANGTVTIKN
-65 GNFYTTDKNILDNKN
+65 GNFYTTDQNILDNKD

-120 NYVFNSDDFN
+120 NYIFNSDDFN
-130 LNDFIEL
+130 LNDFVEL

-146 RGTVN
+146 RGTTN

-158 YIDQIDFDRDF
+158 YLDQIDFDRDF
-169 KNLDEPTKARY
+169 KNLDEPTRERY

-194 NISSNEYLDLSRLF
+194 TISSNEYFDLSRLF
-208 GYSGSWDKIFT
+208 GYGGQWNKIFT
-219 TEETQTTL
+219 TEGTPAEPDKEETPAQQAQVQQT
-227 NEEKKSAQKDSTQL
+227 Q
-241 TRQQMLDNFMVN
+241 QQMLDNFMVN

-258 TGQEESYWV
+258 TGQESEYELNTPKFGRYTFQIWENIMKNINNKDLV
-267 NPNIKLDPK
+267 RMMDLLNDNPNINLSNMK
-276 YTRTVIDI
+276 YVVESAKKTG
-284 LANMS
+284 
-289 NDDIVRSLNIL
+289 
-300 NDHQDADFNKISYF
+300 
-314 KEAAKKM
+314 AAK
-321 KLNGARISFP
+321 LRIAYP
-331 TNKQSRYMLMQVL
+331 NNAQSRSFVL
-344 KNRNLLTDLGNGNYM
+344 NTMKYRNLLTKIGDGLYM
-359 YYSNKSPY
+359 YYSNRSPY
-367 ALIWDSVQKKLYK
+367 ALIWDEKQNKLYK

-390 KNKLNEFN
+390 KSKLNEFY

-411 YQQQDNTSEVESA
+411 YQQPDNTSEVESA

-458 QLLSSINPAKLPD
+458 PLLSSINPAKLPD

-505 ELEKRGDQ
+505 ELKKRGDQ

-562 AFARRYMALNE
+562 AYTRRYISLNGVNG
-573 ATDKEQSKNWFN
+573 DKFKQLWFN
-585 QDGSFNYENFKK
+585 PDGTFNHENFKK
-597 QIPTNNG
+597 AIPRG
-604 KLFVWSD
+604 DEKIHIWSE
-611 GLNGIGHDV
+611 GLNGTGHDV

-674 QDQVGELIPGKEN
+674 QDQAGELIPDKKN
-687 IGDLNIKN
+687 IKDLNIKN

-707 LLRLLRT
+707 LLRLIKT
-714 LDNNRKNANILR
+714 LDNNRKNENILR
-726 NGITLKQYD
+726 NGTTLKQYD
-735 TYETY
+735 TYATY
-740 SPIKGAYSIKSTLA
+740 APIKGAYSIKSTLA

-763 MANQGFVYWK
+763 IANQGFIDWK

-815 LARRQQVADKNI
+815 LARRQDVADKNI
-827 YESALYR
+827 NESALYR

-848 HESWNTYLKQIE
+848 HESWDTYLKQIE
-860 EQLRSDRVDKQNKYE
+860 EQLRSDRIDKQNKYE

-901 DAWAAENPQIA
+901 NAWAAENPQIA
-912 KEPALLA
+912 KEPSLLA

-948 TTGEQIIPSNSYIW
+948 TTGEQTIPSNSHIW
-962 KKALDKI
+962 KKALDNI

>member
-16 LSDFQEGVGDGWEEY
+16 LSDFQKNVGDGWEEY

-50 YMLDGIANGTITIKN
+50 YMLDGIANGTVTIKN
-65 GNFYTTDKNILDNKN
+65 GNFYTTDQNILDNKD

-92 LGKSEEYISPEE
+92 LGKTKEYISPEE

-146 RGTVN
+146 RGTTN

-158 YIDQIDFDRDF
+158 YLDQIDFDRDF
-169 KNLDEPTKARY
+169 KNLDEPTRARY
-180 QKYIENAKKAISDN
+180 QKYIENARKAISDN
-194 NISSNEYLDLSRLF
+194 TISSNEYLDLSRLF
-208 GYSGSWDKIFT
+208 GYGGSWDKIFT
-219 TEETQTTL
+219 TEGTLTTPSQEETPTQEAPAQQTP
-227 NEEKKSAQKDSTQL
+227 QQL
-241 TRQQMLDNFMVN
+241 LDNFMVS

-258 TGQEESYWV
+258 TGQESEYELNTPKFGRYTFQIWENIMKNINNKDLV
-267 NPNIKLDPK
+267 RMMDLLNDNPNINLSNMK
-276 YTRTVIDI
+276 YVVESAKKTG
-284 LANMS
+284 
-289 NDDIVRSLNIL
+289 
-300 NDHQDADFNKISYF
+300 
-314 KEAAKKM
+314 AAK
-321 KLNGARISFP
+321 LRIAYP
-331 TNKQSRYMLMQVL
+331 NNAQSRSFVL
-344 KNRNLLTDLGNGNYM
+344 NTMKYRNLLTKIGDGLYI
-359 YYSNKSPY
+359 YYSNRSPY
-367 ALIWDSVQKKLYK
+367 ALIWDEKQNKLYK

-390 KNKLNEFN
+390 KSKLNEFN

-411 YQQQDNTSEVESA
+411 YQQPDNTSEVESA

-432 SGGLNFNLAVGNNEN
+432 SGGLNFNLAVGNNTS
-447 KNIKLPNGLTI
+447 KDLKLPNGLTI
-458 QLLSSINPAKLPD
+458 PLLSSINPAKLPE

-476 FNQAVIYNDEDL
+476 FNQAVTYDDEDL
-488 LDSNRLKRVW
+488 LDSKRLKRVW

-505 ELEKRGDQ
+505 ELTERGDQ

-527 VEGVEGS
+527 VEGVDGS

-552 RLMNNPKLAE
+552 RLMNDPKLAE

-585 QDGSFNYENFKK
+585 QEGSFNYENFKK

-620 YAGRVY
+620 YVGRIY
-626 GIATGDGSVKYY
+626 GIATGDGKVKYY
-638 NHIPEGWQVSGD
+638 NHIPEGWQITGD
-650 KIKFDDITNL
+650 KIKYDDITNL
-660 YMLTPKSGEQKVEN
+660 YMLTPKSGEKQVVD
-674 QDQVGELIPGKEN
+674 QDKTGEKIPDKDN
-687 IGDLNIKN
+687 IEDLKIQN
-695 PYDDRSKENSLA
+695 PYDDRTKENSLA
-707 LLRLLRT
+707 LLRLIRT
-714 LDNNRKNANILR
+714 LDNNRKNAGILK
-726 NGITLKQYD
+726 NGTTLIQHD
-735 TYETY
+735 TYASY
-740 SPIKGAYSIKSTLA
+740 APIKGAYSIKSTLA

-763 MANQGFVYWK
+763 MANQGFVDWK

-779 SLAQSQADQYNE
+779 SLAQSQASQYND

-802 RTEAISRELQERN
+802 RTEAVSRELQEKN
-815 LARRQQVADKNI
+815 LARRQEVADKNI
-827 YESALYR
+827 DANALYR

-848 HESWNTYLKQIE
+848 HESWDTYLKQIE
-860 EQLRSDRVDKQNKYE
+860 EQMRSDRVDKQNKYE

-887 EKYTDKINAIQAKF
+887 EKYTDKVNAIQAKF

-912 KEPALLA
+912 KEPTLLA
-919 VAPEYQEYKRAMKNL
+919 AAPEYHEYKRAMKNL
-934 QNMQAADLAEVYMS
+934 QNMQAADLAEIYMS
-948 TTGEQIIPSNSYIW
+948 TTGEQTIPSNSHIW
-962 KKALDKI
+962 KKALDNI

>member
-50 YMLDGIANGTITIKN
+50 YMLDGIANGTVTIKN
-65 GNFYTTDKNILDNKN
+65 GNFYTTDQNILDNKD

-130 LNDFIEL
+130 LNDFVEL

-158 YIDQIDFDRDF
+158 YLDQIDFDRDF

-194 NISSNEYLDLSRLF
+194 TISSNEYLDLSRLF
-208 GYSGSWDKIFT
+208 GYGGQWNKIFT
-219 TEETQTTL
+219 TEGTPAEPDKEKMPAQEAPAQQTP
-227 NEEKKSAQKDSTQL
+227 
-241 TRQQMLDNFMVN
+241 QQMLDNFMVN

-258 TGQEESYWV
+258 TGQESEYELNTPKFGRYTFQIWENIMKNINNNDLV
-267 NPNIKLDPK
+267 RMMDLLNDNPNINLSNMK
-276 YTRTVIDI
+276 YVVESAKKTG
-284 LANMS
+284 
-289 NDDIVRSLNIL
+289 
-300 NDHQDADFNKISYF
+300 
-314 KEAAKKM
+314 AAK
-321 KLNGARISFP
+321 LRIAYP
-331 TNKQSRYMLMQVL
+331 DNAQSRSFVL
-344 KNRNLLTDLGNGNYM
+344 NTMKYRNLLTKIGDGLYM
-359 YYSNKSPY
+359 YYSDRSPY
-367 ALIWDSVQKKLYK
+367 ALIWDEKQNKLYK

-390 KNKLNEFN
+390 KSKLNEFN

-411 YQQQDNTSEVESA
+411 YQQPDNTSEVESA

-432 SGGLNFNLAVGNNEN
+432 SGGLNFNLAVGNNED

-458 QLLSSINPAKLPD
+458 PLLSSINPAKLPK

-505 ELEKRGDQ
+505 ELAKRGDQ

-527 VEGVEGS
+527 VEGIDGS
-534 QEKDENLY
+534 QKKDENLY

-562 AFARRYMALNE
+562 AFARRYMVLNE

-620 YAGRVY
+620 YAGRMY
-626 GIATGDGSVKYY
+626 GIATGDGSIKYY

-674 QDQVGELIPGKEN
+674 QDQAGERIPSKEN
-687 IGDLNIKN
+687 IEDLNIKN

-707 LLRLLRT
+707 LLRLIKT

-726 NGITLKQYD
+726 NGTTPKQHD
-735 TYETY
+735 TYATY
-740 SPIKGAYSIKSTLA
+740 APIKGAYSIKSTFA
-754 NQAADIQSR
+754 NQAANIQSQ
-763 MANQGFVYWK
+763 MANQGFVDWK

-815 LARRQQVADKNI
+815 LARRQEVADKNI
-827 YESALYR
+827 NESALYR

-848 HESWNTYLKQIE
+848 HESWDTYLKQIE
-860 EQLRSDRVDKQNKYE
+860 EQLRSDRVGKQNKYE

-887 EKYTDKINAIQAKF
+887 EKYTNKINAIQAKF

-912 KEPALLA
+912 KEPTLLA
-919 VAPEYQEYKRAMKNL
+919 IAPEYKEYKRAMKNL

-948 TTGEQIIPSNSYIW
+948 VTGEQKIPNDPWSW
-962 KKALDKI
+962 KKELEK
-969 LNRTILNKNGG
+969 LNHTILNKNGG
-980 ILIPKNKFLK
+980 VLIPKNKFLK

>member
-50 YMLDGIANGTITIKN
+50 YMLDGIANGTVTIKN
-65 GNFYTTDKNILDNKN
+65 GNFYTTDQNILDNKD

-104 KRKVDFSN
+104 KRKVNFSN

-130 LNDFIEL
+130 LNDFVEL

-158 YIDQIDFDRDF
+158 YLDQIDFDRDF

-194 NISSNEYLDLSRLF
+194 TISSNEYLDLSRLF
-208 GYSGSWDKIFT
+208 GYGGQWNKIFT
-219 TEETQTTL
+219 TEGTPAEPDKEKMPAQEDPAQQTP
-227 NEEKKSAQKDSTQL
+227 
-241 TRQQMLDNFMVN
+241 QQMLDNFMVN

-258 TGQEESYWV
+258 TGQESEYELNTPKFGRYTFQIWENIMKNINNKDLV
-267 NPNIKLDPK
+267 RMMDLLNDNPNINLSNMK
-276 YTRTVIDI
+276 YVVE
-284 LANMS
+284 S
-289 NDDIVRSLNIL
+289 
-300 NDHQDADFNKISYF
+300 
-314 KEAAKKM
+314 AKKTGAD
-321 KLNGARISFP
+321 KLRIAYP
-331 TNKQSRYMLMQVL
+331 DNTQSRSFVL
-344 KNRNLLTDLGNGNYM
+344 NTMKYRNLLTKIGDGLYM
-359 YYSNKSPY
+359 YYSNRSPY
-367 ALIWDSVQKKLYK
+367 ALIWDEKQNKLYK

-390 KNKLNEFN
+390 KSKLNEFN

-411 YQQQDNTSEVESA
+411 YQQPDNTSEVESA

-432 SGGLNFNLAVGNNEN
+432 SGGLNFNLAVGNNED
-447 KNIKLPNGLTI
+447 KNIKLPNGLKI
-458 QLLSSINPAKLPD
+458 PLLSSINPAKLPK

-505 ELEKRGDQ
+505 ELAKREDR

-527 VEGVEGS
+527 VEGVDGS

-562 AFARRYMALNE
+562 AFARRYIALNGINGE
-573 ATDKEQSKNWFN
+573 KFKQLWFN
-585 QDGSFNYENFKK
+585 PDGAFNHENFKK
-597 QIPTNNG
+597 EISRG
-604 KLFVWSD
+604 DEKIHIWLE

-620 YAGRVY
+620 YAGRMY
-626 GIATGDGSVKYY
+626 GIAVGDGSIKYY
-638 NHIPEGWQVSGD
+638 NHIPKGWQVSGD

-674 QDQVGELIPGKEN
+674 QDQADERIPDKEN
-687 IGDLNIKN
+687 IEDLNIKN

-707 LLRLLRT
+707 LLRLIKT

-726 NGITLKQYD
+726 NGTTPKQYD
-735 TYETY
+735 TYATY
-740 SPIKGAYSIKSTLA
+740 APIKGAYSIKSTLA
-754 NQAADIQSR
+754 NQAANIQSQ
-763 MANQGFVYWK
+763 MANQGFVDWK

-815 LARRQQVADKNI
+815 LARRQEVADKNI
-827 YESALYR
+827 NESALYR

-848 HESWNTYLKQIE
+848 HESWDTYLKQIE
-860 EQLRSDRVDKQNKYE
+860 EQLRSDRVGKQNKYE

-887 EKYTDKINAIQAKF
+887 EKYTNKINAIQAKF

-912 KEPALLA
+912 KEPTLLA

-934 QNMQAADLAEVYMS
+934 QNMQAANIAEIYMS
-948 TTGEQIIPSNSYIW
+948 TTGEQTIMDNPYVW
-962 KKALDKI
+962 KKALKKI
-969 LNRTILNKNGG
+969 DHTILSKNGG
-980 ILIPKNKFLK
+980 VLIPKNKFLK

>member
-1 MENIQTYKYKDKNYK
+1 MENIQTYKYKNKNYK

-50 YMLDGIANGTITIKN
+50 YMLDGIANGTVTIKN
-65 GNFYTTDKNILDNKN
+65 GNFYTTDKNILDNKD

-130 LNDFIEL
+130 LNDFVEL

-146 RGTVN
+146 RGTTN

-158 YIDQIDFDRDF
+158 YLDQIDFNRDF
-169 KNLDEPTKARY
+169 KNLDETTKTRY

-194 NISSNEYLDLSRLF
+194 TISSNEYLDLSRLF
-208 GYSGSWDKIFT
+208 GYGGQWNKIFT
-219 TEETQTTL
+219 TEGTPAEPDKEET
-227 NEEKKSAQKDSTQL
+227 SAQQAPVQQTQ
-241 TRQQMLDNFMVN
+241 QQMLDNFMVN

-258 TGQEESYWV
+258 TGQESEYELNTPKFGRYTFQIWENIMKNINNKDLV
-267 NPNIKLDPK
+267 RMMDLLNDNPNINLSNMK
-276 YTRTVIDI
+276 YVVESAKKTG
-284 LANMS
+284 
-289 NDDIVRSLNIL
+289 
-300 NDHQDADFNKISYF
+300 
-314 KEAAKKM
+314 AAK
-321 KLNGARISFP
+321 LRIAYP
-331 TNKQSRYMLMQVL
+331 NNAQSRSFVL
-344 KNRNLLTDLGNGNYM
+344 NTMKYRNLLTKIGDGLYM
-359 YYSNKSPY
+359 YYSNRSPY
-367 ALIWDSVQKKLYK
+367 ALIWDEKQNKLYK

-390 KNKLNEFN
+390 KSKLNEFN

-411 YQQQDNTSEVESA
+411 YQQPDNTSEVESA

-458 QLLSSINPAKLPD
+458 PLLSSINTAKLPD

-498 NKETGKY
+498 NKETEKY
-505 ELEKRGDQ
+505 ELAKRGDQ

-534 QEKDENLY
+534 QEKNENLY

-585 QDGSFNYENFKK
+585 QDSSFNYENFKK
-597 QIPTNNG
+597 QIPINNG

-674 QDQVGELIPGKEN
+674 QDQADELIPGKEN
-687 IGDLNIKN
+687 IKDLNIKN

-726 NGITLKQYD
+726 NGTTLKQYD
-735 TYETY
+735 TYATY
-740 SPIKGAYSIKSTLA
+740 APIKGAYSIKSTLA

-763 MANQGFVYWK
+763 MANQGFIDWK

-791 KGIASDVQERQ
+791 KGIALDVQERQ

-815 LARRQQVADKNI
+815 LARRQDVADKNI
-827 YESALYR
+827 NESALYR

-848 HESWNTYLKQIE
+848 HESWDTYLKQIE
-860 EQLRSDRVDKQNKYE
+860 EQLRSDRVEKQNKYE

-887 EKYTDKINAIQAKF
+887 EKYTNKINAIQAKF
-901 DAWAAENPQIA
+901 DAWAAENPQIV

-948 TTGEQIIPSNSYIW
+948 TTGEQTIPSNSHIW
-962 KKALDKI
+962 KKALDNI

>member
-1 MENIQTYKYKDKNYK
+1 MENIQTYKYKNKNYK

-50 YMLDGIANGTITIKN
+50 YMLDGIANGTVTIKN
-65 GNFYTTDKNILDNKN
+65 GNFYTTDQNILNNKD

-130 LNDFIEL
+130 LKEFIEK
-137 DPLDEKTGK
+137 DQPDSKTGK
-146 RGTVN
+146 RAMTN
-151 RINAIKE
+151 RIGLIKD
-158 YIDQIDFDRDF
+158 YLDQIDFDRDF
-169 KNLDEPTKARY
+169 KNLDEPTREKY
-180 QKYIENAKKAISDN
+180 QKYIENARKAISN
-194 NISSNEYLDLSRLF
+194 GTIESNEYLDLSRLF

-219 TEETQTTL
+219 TEGTLSEPDKEETPTQQAPVQQT
-227 NEEKKSAQKDSTQL
+227 Q
-241 TRQQMLDNFMVN
+241 QQMLDNFMVN

-258 TGQEESYWV
+258 TGQESEYELNTPKFGRYTFQIWENIMKNINNKDLV
-267 NPNIKLDPK
+267 RMMDLLNDNPNINLSNMK
-276 YTRTVIDI
+276 YVVESAKKTG
-284 LANMS
+284 
-289 NDDIVRSLNIL
+289 
-300 NDHQDADFNKISYF
+300 
-314 KEAAKKM
+314 AAK
-321 KLNGARISFP
+321 LRIAYP
-331 TNKQSRYMLMQVL
+331 DNAQSRSFVL
-344 KNRNLLTDLGNGNYM
+344 NTMKYRNLLTKIGDGLYM
-359 YYSNKSPY
+359 YYSNRSPY
-367 ALIWDSVQKKLYK
+367 ALIWDEKQNKLYK

-390 KNKLNEFN
+390 KSKLNEFN

-458 QLLSSINPAKLPD
+458 PLLSSINPAKLPD

-505 ELEKRGDQ
+505 ELAKRGDK
-513 AATDNISTG
+513 ATTDNISTG

-562 AFARRYMALNE
+562 AYTRRYISLNGVNG
-573 ATDKEQSKNWFN
+573 DKFKKLWFN
-585 QDGSFNYENFKK
+585 PDDTFNHENFKK
-597 QIPTNNG
+597 AIPRG
-604 KLFVWSD
+604 DEKIHIWSE
-611 GLNGIGHDV
+611 GLNGTGHDV

-638 NHIPEGWQVSGD
+638 NHIPEGWQISGN

-674 QDQVGELIPGKEN
+674 QDQAGELIPGKEN
-687 IGDLNIKN
+687 IEDLNIKN

-707 LLRLLRT
+707 LLRLIKT

-726 NGITLKQYD
+726 NGTTLKQYD
-735 TYETY
+735 TYATY
-740 SPIKGAYSIKSTLA
+740 APIKGAYSIKSTLA

-763 MANQGFVYWK
+763 IANQGFIDWK

-815 LARRQQVADKNI
+815 LARRQDVADKNI
-827 YESALYR
+827 NESALYR
-834 QQLASIDA
+834 QQLAGIDA

-848 HESWNTYLKQIE
+848 HESWDTYLKQIE
-860 EQLRSDRVDKQNKYE
+860 EQLRLDRIEKQNKYE

-912 KEPALLA
+912 KEPSLLA
-919 VAPEYQEYKRAMKNL
+919 IAPEYQEYKRAMKNL
-934 QNMQAADLAEVYMS
+934 QNMQAANLAEVYMS
-948 TTGEQIIPSNSYIW
+948 TTGEQTIPNNSHIW
-962 KKALDKI
+962 KKALYNI
-969 LNRTILNKNGG
+969 LKNKNGG
-980 ILIPKNKFLK
+980 VLIPKNKFLK

>member
-1 MENIQTYKYKDKNYK
+1 MENIQTYKYKNKNYK

-50 YMLDGIANGTITIKN
+50 YMLDGIANGTVTIKN
-65 GNFYTTDKNILDNKN
+65 GNFYTTDKNILDNKD

-130 LNDFIEL
+130 LKEFIEK
-137 DPLDEKTGK
+137 DQPDSKTGK
-146 RGTVN
+146 RAMTN
-151 RINAIKE
+151 RIGLIKD
-158 YIDQIDFDRDF
+158 YLDQIDFDRDF
-169 KNLDEPTKARY
+169 KNLDDPTREKY
-180 QKYIENAKKAISDN
+180 QKYIENARKAISN
-194 NISSNEYLDLSRLF
+194 GTIESNEYLDLSRLF

-219 TEETQTTL
+219 TEGTPAEPDKEETTAQQAPVQQT
-227 NEEKKSAQKDSTQL
+227 Q
-241 TRQQMLDNFMVN
+241 QQMLDNFMVN

-258 TGQEESYWV
+258 TGQESEYELNTPKFGRYTFQIWENIMKNINNKDLV
-267 NPNIKLDPK
+267 RIMDLLNDNPNINLSNMK
-276 YTRTVIDI
+276 YVVESAKKTG
-284 LANMS
+284 
-289 NDDIVRSLNIL
+289 
-300 NDHQDADFNKISYF
+300 
-314 KEAAKKM
+314 AAK
-321 KLNGARISFP
+321 LRIAYP
-331 TNKQSRYMLMQVL
+331 NNAQSRSFVL
-344 KNRNLLTDLGNGNYM
+344 NTMKYRNLLTKIGDGLYM

-367 ALIWDSVQKKLYK
+367 ALIWDEKQNKLYK

-390 KNKLNEFN
+390 KSKLNEFN

-406 SWYKK
+406 NWYKK

-432 SGGLNFNLAVGNNEN
+432 QYGLNFNLAVGNNED

-458 QLLSSINPAKLPD
+458 PLLSSINPAKLPD

-505 ELEKRGDQ
+505 ELAKRGDQ

-620 YAGRVY
+620 YAGRMY

-674 QDQVGELIPGKEN
+674 QDQAGKLIPGKEN
-687 IGDLNIKN
+687 IKDLNIKN

-707 LLRLLRT
+707 LLRLIKT

-726 NGITLKQYD
+726 NGTTLKQYD
-735 TYETY
+735 TYATY
-740 SPIKGAYSIKSTLA
+740 APIKGAYSIKSTLA

-763 MANQGFVYWK
+763 IANQGFIDWK

-815 LARRQQVADKNI
+815 LARRQNVADKNI
-827 YESALYR
+827 NESALYR

-848 HESWNTYLKQIE
+848 HESWDTYLKQIE

-934 QNMQAADLAEVYMS
+934 QNMQVADLAEVYMS
-948 TTGEQIIPSNSYIW
+948 TTGEQTIPSNSHIW
-962 KKALDKI
+962 KKTLDNI

>member
-16 LSDFQEGVGDGWEEY
+16 LSDFQEGVGGGWEEY

-50 YMLDGIANGTITIKN
+50 YMLDGIANGTVTIKN
-65 GNFYTTDKNILDNKN
+65 GNFYTTDQNILDNKD

-130 LNDFIEL
+130 LNDFVEL

-158 YIDQIDFDRDF
+158 YLDQIDFDRDF
-169 KNLDEPTKARY
+169 KNLDEPTKVRY

-194 NISSNEYLDLSRLF
+194 TISSNEYLDLSRLF
-208 GYSGSWDKIFT
+208 GYGGQWNKIFT
-219 TEETQTTL
+219 TEETPAEPDKEKMPAQETPAQQTP
-227 NEEKKSAQKDSTQL
+227 QQL
-241 TRQQMLDNFMVN
+241 LDNFMVN

-258 TGQEESYWV
+258 TGQESEYELNTPKFGRYTFQIWENIMKNINNKDLV
-267 NPNIKLDPK
+267 RMMDLLNDNPNINLSNMK
-276 YTRTVIDI
+276 YVVESAKKTG
-284 LANMS
+284 
-289 NDDIVRSLNIL
+289 
-300 NDHQDADFNKISYF
+300 
-314 KEAAKKM
+314 AAK
-321 KLNGARISFP
+321 LRIAYP
-331 TNKQSRYMLMQVL
+331 DNVQSRSFVL
-344 KNRNLLTDLGNGNYM
+344 NTMKYRNLLTKIGDGLYM
-359 YYSNKSPY
+359 YYSNRSPY
-367 ALIWDSVQKKLYK
+367 ALIWDEKQNKLYK

-390 KNKLNEFN
+390 KSKLNEFN

-406 SWYKK
+406 NWYKK
-411 YQQQDNTSEVESA
+411 YQQPDNTSEVESA

-432 SGGLNFNLAVGNNEN
+432 SGGLNFNLAVGNNTSEDL
-447 KNIKLPNGLTI
+447 KLLNGLTNP
-458 QLLSSINPAKLPD
+458 LLRSINPAKLPE

-476 FNQAVIYNDEDL
+476 FNQAVTYDDEDL
-488 LDSNRLKRVW
+488 LDSKRLKRVW

-505 ELEKRGDQ
+505 ELVKRGDQ

-585 QDGSFNYENFKK
+585 QDGYFNYENFKK

-620 YAGRVY
+620 YVGRIY
-626 GIATGDGSVKYY
+626 GIATGDGNVKYY
-638 NHIPEGWQVSGD
+638 NHIPEGWQVTGD
-650 KIKFDDITNL
+650 KIKYDDITNL
-660 YMLTPKSGEQKVEN
+660 YMLTPKSGEKQVTD
-674 QDQVGELIPGKEN
+674 QDKTGKKIQDEDN
-687 IGDLNIKN
+687 IEDLKIQN
-695 PYDDRSKENSLA
+695 PYDDRTKENSLA
-707 LLRLLRT
+707 LLRLIRT
-714 LDNNRKNANILR
+714 LDNNRKNAGILK
-726 NGITLKQYD
+726 NGTTLIQHD
-735 TYETY
+735 TYASY
-740 SPIKGAYSIKSTLA
+740 APIKGAYSIKSTLA

-763 MANQGFVYWK
+763 MANQGFVDWK

-779 SLAQSQADQYNE
+779 SLAQSKADQYNE

-815 LARRQQVADKNI
+815 LARRQEVADKNI
-827 YESALYR
+827 NENALYR
-834 QQLASIDA
+834 QQLASINA

-848 HESWNTYLKQIE
+848 HESWDTYLKQIE
-860 EQLRSDRVDKQNKYE
+860 EQMRSDRVDKQNKYE

-912 KEPALLA
+912 KEPTLLA
-919 VAPEYQEYKRAMKNL
+919 AAPEYQEYKRAMKNL

-948 TTGEQIIPSNSYIW
+948 TTGEQTIQSNSHIW
-962 KKALDKI
+962 KKALDNI

>member
-50 YMLDGIANGTITIKN
+50 YMLDGIANGTVTIKN
-65 GNFYTTDKNILDNKN
+65 GNFYTTDQNILNNKD

-112 DAFRKNFN
+112 EAFRKNFN

-137 DPLDEKTGK
+137 DSLDEKTGK

-158 YIDQIDFDRDF
+158 YLDQIDFDRDF

-194 NISSNEYLDLSRLF
+194 TISSNEYLDLSRLF
-208 GYSGSWDKIFT
+208 GYGGQWDKIFT
-219 TEETQTTL
+219 TEGTPTTP
-227 NEEKKSAQKDSTQL
+227 NEEKTPAQEAPAQKTP
-241 TRQQMLDNFMVN
+241 QQMLDDFMVN

-258 TGQEESYWV
+258 TGQESEYELNTPKFGRYTFQIWENIMKNINNKDLV
-267 NPNIKLDPK
+267 RMMDLLNENPNINLSNMK
-276 YTRTVIDI
+276 YVVESAKKTG
-284 LANMS
+284 
-289 NDDIVRSLNIL
+289 
-300 NDHQDADFNKISYF
+300 
-314 KEAAKKM
+314 AAK
-321 KLNGARISFP
+321 LRIAYP
-331 TNKQSRYMLMQVL
+331 NNAQSRSFVL
-344 KNRNLLTDLGNGNYM
+344 NTMKYRNLLTKIGDGLYM
-359 YYSNKSPY
+359 YYSNRSPY
-367 ALIWDSVQKKLYK
+367 ALIWDEKQNKLYK

-390 KNKLNEFN
+390 KSKLNEFN

-411 YQQQDNTSEVESA
+411 YQQPDNTSEVESA

-432 SGGLNFNLAVGNNEN
+432 SGGLNFNLAVGNNET
-447 KNIKLPNGLTI
+447 KDLKLPNGLI
-458 QLLSSINPAKLPD
+458 IPLLSSINPAKLPD

-505 ELEKRGDQ
+505 ELAKRGDQ

-585 QDGSFNYENFKK
+585 KDGSFNYENFKK

-620 YAGRVY
+620 YAGRMY

-674 QDQVGELIPGKEN
+674 QDQAGERIPGKEN
-687 IGDLNIKN
+687 IKDLNIKN

-726 NGITLKQYD
+726 NGTTLKQYD

-740 SPIKGAYSIKSTLA
+740 APIKGAYSIKSTLA

-763 MANQGFVYWK
+763 MANQGFVDWK

-815 LARRQQVADKNI
+815 LARRQNVADKNI
-827 YESALYR
+827 NESALYR

-848 HESWNTYLKQIE
+848 HESWDTYLKQIE

-919 VAPEYQEYKRAMKNL
+919 VAPEYQEYKRAIKNL

-948 TTGEQIIPSNSYIW
+948 TTGEQTIPSNSHIW
-962 KKALDKI
+962 KKALDNI
-969 LNRTILNKNGG
+969 LNHTILSKNGG
-980 ILIPKNKFLK
+980 VLIPKNKFLK

>member
-50 YMLDGIANGTITIKN
+50 YMLDGIANGTVTIKN
-65 GNFYTTDKNILDNKN
+65 GNFYTTDQNILNNKD

-146 RGTVN
+146 RGTTN

-158 YIDQIDFDRDF
+158 YLDQIDFDRDF

-194 NISSNEYLDLSRLF
+194 TISSNEYLDLSRLF
-208 GYSGSWDKIFT
+208 GYGGQWNKIFT
-219 TEETQTTL
+219 TERTPAEQDKEETPVQEAPAQQTP
-227 NEEKKSAQKDSTQL
+227 QQL
-241 TRQQMLDNFMVN
+241 LDNFMVN

-258 TGQEESYWV
+258 TGQESEYELNTPKFGRYTFQIWENIMKNINNKDLV
-267 NPNIKLDPK
+267 RMMDLLNDNPNINLSNMK
-276 YTRTVIDI
+276 YVVESAKKTG
-284 LANMS
+284 
-289 NDDIVRSLNIL
+289 
-300 NDHQDADFNKISYF
+300 
-314 KEAAKKM
+314 AAK
-321 KLNGARISFP
+321 LRIAYP
-331 TNKQSRYMLMQVL
+331 NNAQSRSFVL
-344 KNRNLLTDLGNGNYM
+344 NTMKYRNLLTKIGDGLYM
-359 YYSNKSPY
+359 YYSNRSPY
-367 ALIWDSVQKKLYK
+367 ALIWDEKQNKLYK

-390 KNKLNEFN
+390 KSKLNEFN

-411 YQQQDNTSEVESA
+411 YQQPDNTSEVESA

-432 SGGLNFNLAVGNNEN
+432 SGGLNFNLAVGNNET
-447 KNIKLPNGLTI
+447 KDLKLPNGLTI
-458 QLLSSINPAKLPD
+458 PLLSSINQVKFPD

-505 ELEKRGDQ
+505 ELAKRGDQ

-562 AFARRYMALNE
+562 AFARRYISLNGVNG
-573 ATDKEQSKNWFN
+573 DKFKQLWFN
-585 QDGSFNYENFKK
+585 PDDTFNHENFKK
-597 QIPTNNG
+597 AIPRG
-604 KLFVWSD
+604 DEKIHIWSE
-611 GLNGIGHDV
+611 GLNGTGHDV
-620 YAGRVY
+620 YAGRMY
-626 GIATGDGSVKYY
+626 GIATGDGSIKYY
-638 NHIPEGWQVSGD
+638 NHIPEGWQISGD

-674 QDQVGELIPGKEN
+674 QDQAGERIPGKEN
-687 IGDLNIKN
+687 IKDLNIKN

-707 LLRLLRT
+707 LLRLIKT
-714 LDNNRKNANILR
+714 LNNNRKNANILR

-740 SPIKGAYSIKSTLA
+740 APIKGAYSIKSTLA

-763 MANQGFVYWK
+763 MANQGFVDWK

-815 LARRQQVADKNI
+815 LARRQNVADKDIDEN
-827 YESALYR
+827 ALYR
-834 QQLASIDA
+834 QQFANIDA
-842 SRNMKD
+842 SRNIKD
-848 HESWNTYLKQIE
+848 NESQDTYIKQIE
-860 EQLRSDRVDKQNKYE
+860 EQSRLDRIEKQNKYD
-875 DYIQKVIAGRVA
+875 DYIQKVIAGRVS

-919 VAPEYQEYKRAMKNL
+919 VAPEYKEYKRAMKNL
-934 QNMQAADLAEVYMS
+934 QNMQAADLAEVYM
-948 TTGEQIIPSNSYIW
+948 TVTGEQKIPNDPWSW
-962 KKALDKI
+962 KKELEK
-969 LNRTILNKNGG
+969 LNHTILNKNGG

>member
-50 YMLDGIANGTITIKN
+50 YMLDGIANGTVTIKN
-65 GNFYTTDKNILDNKN
+65 GNFYTTDQNILDNKD

-146 RGTVN
+146 RGTAN

-158 YIDQIDFDRDF
+158 YLDQIDFNRDF
-169 KNLDEPTKARY
+169 KNLDEPTKVRY

-194 NISSNEYLDLSRLF
+194 TISSNEYLDLSRLF
-208 GYSGSWDKIFT
+208 GYGGQWNKIFT
-219 TEETQTTL
+219 TEGTPAEPDK
-227 NEEKKSAQKDSTQL
+227 EKKPAQEDPKQL
-241 TRQQMLDNFMVN
+241 TPQQMLDNFMVN

-258 TGQEESYWV
+258 TGQESEYELNTPKFGRYTFQIWE
-267 NPNIKLDPK
+267 NIMKN
-276 YTRTVIDI
+276 I
-284 LANMS
+284 NN
-289 NDDIVRSLNIL
+289 NDLVRMMDLL
-300 NDHQDADFNKISYF
+300 NDNTNINLSNMKYVVESAK
-314 KEAAKKM
+314 KTGAAK
-321 KLNGARISFP
+321 LRIAYP
-331 TNKQSRYMLMQVL
+331 DNAQSRSFVL
-344 KNRNLLTDLGNGNYM
+344 NTMKYRNLLTKIGDGLYM
-359 YYSNKSPY
+359 YYSNRSPY
-367 ALIWDSVQKKLYK
+367 ALIWDEKQNKLYK

-390 KNKLNEFN
+390 KSKLNEFN

-411 YQQQDNTSEVESA
+411 YQQQDDTSGVESA

-432 SGGLNFNLAVGNNEN
+432 SGGLNFNLAVGNNED

-458 QLLSSINPAKLPD
+458 PLLSSINPAKLPE

-505 ELEKRGDQ
+505 ELAKRGDQ

-527 VEGVEGS
+527 VEGIEGS

-552 RLMNNPKLAE
+552 RLMNSPKLAE

-620 YAGRVY
+620 YTGRMY

-638 NHIPEGWQVSGD
+638 NHIPEGWQISGD

-674 QDQVGELIPGKEN
+674 QDQAGKRIPSKEN
-687 IGDLNIKN
+687 IEDLNIKN
-695 PYDDRSKENSLA
+695 PYDDRSNENSLA
-707 LLRLLRT
+707 LLRLIKT

-726 NGITLKQYD
+726 NGTTPKQRD
-735 TYETY
+735 TYATY
-740 SPIKGAYSIKSTLA
+740 APIKGAYSIKSTLA
-754 NQAADIQSR
+754 NQAADIQSQ
-763 MANQGFVYWK
+763 MSNQGFVDWK

-815 LARRQQVADKNI
+815 LARRQEVADKNI
-827 YESALYR
+827 DESALYR

-848 HESWNTYLKQIE
+848 HESWDTYLKQIE

-887 EKYTDKINAIQAKF
+887 EKYTNKINAIQAKF

-912 KEPALLA
+912 KEPTLLA
-919 VAPEYQEYKRAMKNL
+919 VAPEYKEYKRAIKNL

-948 TTGEQIIPSNSYIW
+948 TTGEQTIPSNSHIW
-962 KKALDKI
+962 EKVLKKTDH
-969 LNRTILNKNGG
+969 TILSKNGG
-980 ILIPKNKFLK
+980 VLIPKNKFLK